1 MKKLKKIMLLAAA
14 LSFLPATAG
23 HAVNANQ
30 YLSADMFK
38 HVLNWIGP
46 GANAGLKLGNSFF
59 SNTADPFCSTAKIS
73 LGFPSD
79 RFNSHGSSVCLKLAD
94 ISSGNGFIAE
104 SFSFNQSRPT
114 LKSIPFDGST
124 VRKIEKYNCG
134 NETDTSGALCYS
146 IKGFSTAGEALEK
159 IIELADEHG
168 NNLDSLQIHDK
179 TVVRVDGYAV
189 VHVRQFSMG
198 AASRFI
204 INPDTAGG
212 VILLVDG
219 HADIS
224 GGSDGHADIS
234 GGSSKCFFSDRNPS
248 NSDLSECAFIY
259 GAYVIAGEKITLT
272 NVAGDFY
279 NRCSGSDCKTLVSQS
294 YRAAG
299 DKEISITPAMARFS
313 APMIKIDDSILGD
326 YTVNWNFSGSETVK
340 YTVTIPTQLVT
351 CEKGEIKITSSAS
364 SAVSINI
371 KLDGVARFADD
382 GSSSKNVSV
391 SSASPQ
397 TLEVVSSK
405 SGNTKVSLGESFECV
420 ASDCS
425 FDFVDS
431 ALRFYKDKAGT
442 VPDSVFYAGK
452 EQQLY
457 VAAVS
462 STTGEQCT
470 FSRLSD
476 DKITLKAHKPG
487 GADSVLVKYS
497 DQNTVVA
504 DKNGKDLI
512 LEYSEDGFY
521 KLPGFTYN
529 DASEFI
535 LSASGKIKVSTDNS
549 TDALQGASDALSGD
563 TRFTA
568 SPYAV
573 YIDLSSEPCQR
584 CHSELGE
591 KYDSGKDVSL
601 NYIPKAWCKE
611 ITEKVVDGA
620 RVVTAD
626 DALAGCPTA
635 DSFAGTGETDPA
647 VYAVPH
653 GQEAGVSSQNYLH
666 TGTLEWKTA
675 GSRNT
680 VNQIDNTGRFD
691 FMIDSF
697 TDPASGLTVHRTVRQ
712 NVDGYFAP
720 WAFAVQFAPGETY
733 AVANACVNNAA
744 GRHSFTYFAQPF
756 PLRMNVVA
764 RTANNLDATLFD
776 EEKYENA
783 AKYFPQFAAFSPLG
797 EKLVDADSVSRLSDC
812 GVSCGSVKPVWKD
825 GKLTF
830 SDYYLK
836 LFPSGTKSSDY
847 GKLPTRDYR
856 GEAPSYNVAAAENA
870 RLSAFTVS
878 LGMQMGVSL
887 NTLTTEHHEMDYA
900 GSYNDPSSIY
910 YSAERKIVH
919 GTDTYLKL
927 FGPLD
932 LRMGRIVLEN
942 ARANPGKTMYLPL
955 KMQYFSQIKS
965 NDEVVSEGDWI
976 DNTDD
981 SCTRLGRQ
989 NFYVSSYLNQSE
1001 ILSNLKN
1008 SGTVKYDDLHSSVL
1022 ELVSERTAEAEARK
1036 EIVAGVEDQYA
1047 VAGNGVMYLRISSP
1061 SLPVMFMVHT
1071 ASVTE
1076 KYSGTVPSHLT
1087 PLRAYETENPLTA
1100 KPVWFGISQESRD
1113 HAFGAFRA
1121 WPGNDRVLYR
1131 INPY

>member
-1 MKKLKKIMLLAAA
+1 MKKLKKIMLFAAV
-14 LSFLPATAG
+14 LSSLPVSVCN
-23 HAVNANQ
+23 AVNANQ
-30 YLSADMFK
+30 YLSADMFANT
-38 HVLNWIGP
+38 LNMIGTDE
-46 GANAGLKLGNSFF
+46 NAGLTSSGSFF
-59 SNTADPFCSTAKIS
+59 SNPDHPDCSTANLS
-73 LGFPSD
+73 VGFPAE
-79 RFNSHGSSVCLKLAD
+79 RVQAGSTYCLKLSD
-94 ISSGNGFIAE
+94 IVSGNSSVAE
-104 SFSFNQSRPT
+104 SFSYSSLHPV
-114 LKSIPFDGST
+114 LSSVPFDGSNIRKT
-124 VRKIEKYNCG
+124 VKYDCG
-134 NETDTSGALCYS
+134 SGTDAECYS
-146 IKGFSTAGEALEK
+146 ISGYPTAAMALAN
-159 IIELADEHG
+159 IIELADEDG
-168 NNLDSLQIHDK
+168 KVLDSLAIPNK
-179 TVVRVDGYAV
+179 RTVRVDGYAV
-189 VHVRQFSMG
+189 IHVRQFSMR
-198 AASRFI
+198 AASRLI
-204 INPDTAGG
+204 SNPEAGG
-212 VILLVDG
+212 VILLVDDF
-219 HADIS
+219 ADIEGNPKKCVFS
-224 GGSDGHADIS
+224 VNDPSKIDMADG
-234 GGSSKCFFSDRNPS
+234 
-248 NSDLSECAFIY
+248 CAFIY
-259 GAYVIAGEKITLT
+259 GAYIMAGGKITADS
-272 NVAGDFY
+272 VAGDFY
-279 NRCSGSDCKTLVSQS
+279 RRCGDGDCRTFVTQS

-299 DKEISITPAMARFS
+299 EQEVSITPAMTRFS
-313 APMIKIDDSILGD
+313 APVIEISNSLIGG
-326 YTVNWNFSGSETVK
+326 YTGNWNFSSSETSN

-351 CEKGEIKITSSAS
+351 CERGEIRITSS
-364 SAVSINI
+364 SAAAVNVDIN
-371 KLDGVARFADD
+371 LDGVARFADD
-382 GSSSKNVSV
+382 GSVSKSVSV
-391 SSASPQ
+391 SSNSPQ
-397 TLEVVSSK
+397 TLEVVSAG
-405 SGNTKVSLGESFECV
+405 SGKTVVSLGEPYVCV
-420 ASDCS
+420 SSDCS
-425 FDFVDS
+425 FEFVDS
-431 ALRFYKDKAGT
+431 ALRFYKKAGT
-442 VPDSVFYAGK
+442 APDSVFTAPDSVFYAGK

-462 STTGEQCT
+462 STTGGQCT
-470 FSRLSD
+470 FSRLSGK
-476 DKITLKAHKPG
+476 KITLKAHKPG
-487 GADSVLVKYS
+487 GAGSVLVKYS
-497 DQNTVVA
+497 DQNTVVV
-504 DKNGKDLI
+504 DKNGRDLI
-512 LEYSEDGFY
+512 LDEYSDGFY
-521 KLPGFTYN
+521 QLPVFTYN
-529 DASEFI
+529 DAGEFI
-535 LSASGKIKVSTDNS
+535 LSASGKIEVSTDNS

-573 YIDLSSEPCQR
+573 YIDLSSGPCQQ
-584 CHSELGE
+584 CHPELGE

-601 NYIPKAWCKE
+601 KYIPKAWCKE

-653 GQEAGVSSQNYLH
+653 VPHGQEPGVSSQNYLH
-666 TGTLEWKTA
+666 TRTLEWKTA

-697 TDPASGLTVHRTVRQ
+697 KDPASGLTVHRTVRQ

-733 AVANACVNNAA
+733 AVANACVNTAT

-756 PLRMNVVA
+756 PLRMKVVA

-776 EEKYENA
+776 EKKYKNA

-812 GVSCGSVKPVWKD
+812 GSEKPVWKD

-836 LFPSGTKSSDY
+836 LLPSGTKSSDY

-887 NTLTTEHHEMDYA
+887 NTLTTKHHEMDYD
-900 GSYNDPSSIY
+900 GSYNEPSSIY
-910 YSAERKIVH
+910 YSAERKIEH

-965 NDEVVSEGDWI
+965 NNEVVSAGEWI

-1022 ELVSERTAEAEARK
+1022 ELVSERTAKAEARK

-1061 SLPVMFMVHT
+1061 SPPSLPVMFMVHT

-1087 PLRAYETENPLTA
+1087 PLSAYETKNPLTA

>member
-1 MKKLKKIMLLAAA
+1 MTNYKKIMLFAAV
-14 LSFLPATAG
+14 LSFLPVSVCN
-23 HAVNANQ
+23 AVN
-30 YLSADMFK
+30 
-38 HVLNWIGP
+38 
-46 GANAGLKLGNSFF
+46 
-59 SNTADPFCSTAKIS
+59 
-73 LGFPSD
+73 
-79 RFNSHGSSVCLKLAD
+79 
-94 ISSGNGFIAE
+94 
-104 SFSFNQSRPT
+104 
-114 LKSIPFDGST
+114 
-124 VRKIEKYNCG
+124 
-134 NETDTSGALCYS
+134 
-146 IKGFSTAGEALEK
+146 
-159 IIELADEHG
+159 
-168 NNLDSLQIHDK
+168 
-179 TVVRVDGYAV
+179 
-189 VHVRQFSMG
+189 
-198 AASRFI
+198 
-204 INPDTAGG
+204 
-212 VILLVDG
+212 
-219 HADIS
+219 
-224 GGSDGHADIS
+224 
-234 GGSSKCFFSDRNPS
+234 
-248 NSDLSECAFIY
+248 
-259 GAYVIAGEKITLT
+259 
-272 NVAGDFY
+272 
-279 NRCSGSDCKTLVSQS
+279 
-294 YRAAG
+294 
-299 DKEISITPAMARFS
+299 
-313 APMIKIDDSILGD
+313 
-326 YTVNWNFSGSETVK
+326 
-340 YTVTIPTQLVT
+340 TVTIPTQLVT
-351 CEKGEIKITSSAS
+351 CERGEIRITSS
-364 SAVSINI
+364 SAAAVKVDIN
-371 KLDGVARFADD
+371 LDGVARFADD
-382 GSSSKNVSV
+382 DSV
-391 SSASPQ
+391 SKSVWVSSNSPQ
-397 TLEVVSSK
+397 TLEVVSAG
-405 SGNTKVSLGESFECV
+405 SGKTVVSLGEPYVCV
-420 ASDCS
+420 SSDCS
-425 FDFVDS
+425 FEFVDS
-431 ALRFYKDKAGT
+431 ALRFYKDKDGT
-442 VPDSVFYAGK
+442 APDSVFYAGK

-462 STTGEQCT
+462 STTGGQCT

-487 GADSVLVKYS
+487 GASVLVKYS

-512 LEYSEDGFY
+512 LEYEDGFY
-521 KLPGFTYN
+521 RLPVFTYN
-529 DASEFI
+529 DAGEFI
-535 LSASGKIKVSTDNS
+535 LSASGKIEVSTDNS

-573 YIDLSSEPCQR
+573 YIDLISSEPCQR

-591 KYDSGKDVSL
+591 KYDSGMNVSL
-601 NYIPKAWCKE
+601 KYIPKAWCKE
-611 ITEKVVDGA
+611 ITEKDVDGA
-620 RVVTAD
+620 MVVTAD

-653 GQEAGVSSQNYLH
+653 CQEPCVSSQNYLH

-712 NVDGYFAP
+712 NIDGYFAP

-812 GVSCGSVKPVWKD
+812 GDSCGSVKPVWKD

-836 LFPSGTKSSDY
+836 LLPSGTKSSDY

-878 LGMQMGVSL
+878 LGMQMGVSP
-887 NTLTTEHHEMDYA
+887 TELDYD

-965 NDEVVSEGDWI
+965 NNEVVSAGEWI

-1008 SGTVKYDDLHSSVL
+1008 SGTVKYDKYDDLHSSVA
-1022 ELVSERTAEAEARK
+1022 LVSERTAEAEARK
-1036 EIVAGVEDQYA
+1036 EIIAGVEDQYA
-1047 VAGNGVMYLRISSP
+1047 VAVNGVMYLRISSP

-1076 KYSGTVPSHLT
+1076 NYSGTVPSHLT

>member
-1 MKKLKKIMLLAAA
+1 MTNYKKIMLFAAV
-14 LSFLPATAG
+14 LSFLPVSVCN
-23 HAVNANQ
+23 AVN
-30 YLSADMFK
+30 
-38 HVLNWIGP
+38 
-46 GANAGLKLGNSFF
+46 
-59 SNTADPFCSTAKIS
+59 
-73 LGFPSD
+73 
-79 RFNSHGSSVCLKLAD
+79 
-94 ISSGNGFIAE
+94 
-104 SFSFNQSRPT
+104 
-114 LKSIPFDGST
+114 
-124 VRKIEKYNCG
+124 
-134 NETDTSGALCYS
+134 
-146 IKGFSTAGEALEK
+146 
-159 IIELADEHG
+159 
-168 NNLDSLQIHDK
+168 
-179 TVVRVDGYAV
+179 
-189 VHVRQFSMG
+189 
-198 AASRFI
+198 
-204 INPDTAGG
+204 
-212 VILLVDG
+212 
-219 HADIS
+219 
-224 GGSDGHADIS
+224 
-234 GGSSKCFFSDRNPS
+234 
-248 NSDLSECAFIY
+248 
-259 GAYVIAGEKITLT
+259 
-272 NVAGDFY
+272 
-279 NRCSGSDCKTLVSQS
+279 
-294 YRAAG
+294 
-299 DKEISITPAMARFS
+299 
-313 APMIKIDDSILGD
+313 
-326 YTVNWNFSGSETVK
+326 
-340 YTVTIPTQLVT
+340 TVTIPTQLVT
-351 CEKGEIKITSSAS
+351 CERGEI
-364 SAVSINI
+364 
-371 KLDGVARFADD
+371 R
-382 GSSSKNVSV
+382 
-391 SSASPQ
+391 
-397 TLEVVSSK
+397 
-405 SGNTKVSLGESFECV
+405 
-420 ASDCS
+420 
-425 FDFVDS
+425 
-431 ALRFYKDKAGT
+431 LRFYKDKAGT
-442 VPDSVFYAGK
+442 APDSVFYAGK

-462 STTGEQCT
+462 STTGGQCT

-476 DKITLKAHKPG
+476 DKITLKAHKPGGADTG

-512 LEYSEDGFY
+512 LEYDDGFY
-521 KLPGFTYN
+521 RLPGFTYN
-529 DASEFI
+529 DAGEFI

-573 YIDLSSEPCQR
+573 YIDLISSEPCLQ

-591 KYDSGKDVSL
+591 KYVSGKDVSL

-611 ITEKVVDGA
+611 ITEKGVDRA
-620 RVVTAD
+620 SVVTAD

-635 DSFAGTGETDPA
+635 GSFAGTGETDLA

-653 GQEAGVSSQNYLH
+653 GQEPGVSSQNYLH

-675 GSRNT
+675 GIRKT

-756 PLRMNVVA
+756 PLRMKVVA

-776 EEKYENA
+776 EKKYENA

-812 GVSCGSVKPVWKD
+812 GSEKPVWKD

-856 GEAPSYNVAAAENA
+856 GEAPSYNVAAAENS

-887 NTLTTEHHEMDYA
+887 PLTTEHHEMDYA

-965 NDEVVSEGDWI
+965 NDDVVSKGEWI

-1022 ELVSERTAEAEARK
+1022 ELVSERTAKAEARK

-1047 VAGNGVMYLRISSP
+1047 VAGNGVMYLRISSPSP

-1087 PLRAYETENPLTA
+1087 PLRAYETKNPLTA
-1100 KPVWFGISQESRD
+1100 KPEWFGISQESRD

>member
-1 MKKLKKIMLLAAA
+1 MKKLKKIMLFAAV
-14 LSFLPATAG
+14 LSSLPVSVCN
-23 HAVNANQ
+23 AVN
-30 YLSADMFK
+30 
-38 HVLNWIGP
+38 
-46 GANAGLKLGNSFF
+46 
-59 SNTADPFCSTAKIS
+59 
-73 LGFPSD
+73 
-79 RFNSHGSSVCLKLAD
+79 
-94 ISSGNGFIAE
+94 
-104 SFSFNQSRPT
+104 
-114 LKSIPFDGST
+114 
-124 VRKIEKYNCG
+124 
-134 NETDTSGALCYS
+134 
-146 IKGFSTAGEALEK
+146 
-159 IIELADEHG
+159 
-168 NNLDSLQIHDK
+168 
-179 TVVRVDGYAV
+179 
-189 VHVRQFSMG
+189 
-198 AASRFI
+198 
-204 INPDTAGG
+204 
-212 VILLVDG
+212 
-219 HADIS
+219 
-224 GGSDGHADIS
+224 
-234 GGSSKCFFSDRNPS
+234 
-248 NSDLSECAFIY
+248 
-259 GAYVIAGEKITLT
+259 
-272 NVAGDFY
+272 
-279 NRCSGSDCKTLVSQS
+279 
-294 YRAAG
+294 
-299 DKEISITPAMARFS
+299 
-313 APMIKIDDSILGD
+313 
-326 YTVNWNFSGSETVK
+326 
-340 YTVTIPTQLVT
+340 TVTIPTQLVT
-351 CEKGEIKITSSAS
+351 CERGEI
-364 SAVSINI
+364 
-371 KLDGVARFADD
+371 R
-382 GSSSKNVSV
+382 
-391 SSASPQ
+391 
-397 TLEVVSSK
+397 
-405 SGNTKVSLGESFECV
+405 
-420 ASDCS
+420 
-425 FDFVDS
+425 
-431 ALRFYKDKAGT
+431 LRFYKDKAGT
-442 VPDSVFYAGK
+442 APESVFYAGK

-462 STTGEQCT
+462 STTGGQCT

-487 GADSVLVKYS
+487 GADSVLLVKYS

-512 LEYSEDGFY
+512 LEYEDGFY
-521 KLPGFTYN
+521 RLPGFTYN
-529 DASEFI
+529 DAGEFI

-611 ITEKVVDGA
+611 ITEKVVDRA
-620 RVVTAD
+620 TVVTAD

-653 GQEAGVSSQNYLH
+653 GQEPGVLSQNYLH

-697 TDPASGLTVHRTVRQ
+697 IDPASGLTVHRTVRQ

-776 EEKYENA
+776 NDKYENA

-812 GVSCGSVKPVWKD
+812 GSEKPVWKD

-856 GEAPSYNVAAAENA
+856 GEAPSYNVAAAENS

-878 LGMQMGVSL
+878 LGMQMGVS
-887 NTLTTEHHEMDYA
+887 TTEHHEMDYD

-965 NDEVVSEGDWI
+965 NNEVVSAGEWI

-1022 ELVSERTAEAEARK
+1022 ELVSERTAEAKARK
-1036 EIVAGVEDQYA
+1036 EIVERVEDQYA
-1047 VAGNGVMYLRISSP
+1047 VASNGVMYLRISSP

-1087 PLRAYETENPLTA
+1087 PLSAYETKNPLTA

>member
-1 MKKLKKIMLLAAA
+1 MKKLKKIMLFGAV
-14 LSFLPATAG
+14 LSSLPVSVCN
-23 HAVNANQ
+23 AVNANQ
-30 YLSADMFK
+30 YLSADMFANT
-38 HVLNWIGP
+38 LNMIGT
-46 GANAGLKLGNSFF
+46 GANAGLTSSGSFF
-59 SNTADPFCSTAKIS
+59 SNPGVPDCSTANLS
-73 LGFPSD
+73 VGFPAE
-79 RFNSHGSSVCLKLAD
+79 RVQAGSTYCLKLSD
-94 ISSGNGFIAE
+94 IVSGNSSAAE
-104 SFSFNQSRPT
+104 SFSYSSLHPV
-114 LKSIPFDGST
+114 LSSVPFDGSNIRKT
-124 VRKIEKYNCG
+124 VKYDCG
-134 NETDTSGALCYS
+134 SGTDAECYS
-146 IKGFSTAGEALEK
+146 ISGYPTAAMALAN
-159 IIELADEHG
+159 IIELADEDG
-168 NNLDSLQIHDK
+168 KVLDSLAIPNGS
-179 TVVRVDGYAV
+179 TVRVDGYAV
-189 VHVRQFSMG
+189 IHVRQFSMR
-198 AASRFI
+198 AASRLI
-204 INPDTAGG
+204 SNPDRAGG
-212 VILLVDG
+212 VILLVDDF
-219 HADIS
+219 ADIEGNKDKCVFS
-224 GGSDGHADIS
+224 VNDPSKIDMADG
-234 GGSSKCFFSDRNPS
+234 
-248 NSDLSECAFIY
+248 CAFIY
-259 GAYVIAGEKITLT
+259 GAYILAGRKITAK

-279 NRCSGSDCKTLVSQS
+279 RRCGDGDCRTFVTQS

-299 DKEISITPAMARFS
+299 EQEVSITPAMTRFS
-313 APMIKIDDSILGD
+313 APVIEISNSLTGG
-326 YTVNWNFSGSETVK
+326 YTGNWNFSGSETVK

-351 CEKGEIKITSSAS
+351 CERGEIRITSS
-364 SAVSINI
+364 SAATVNVDIN
-371 KLDGVARFADD
+371 LDGVARFADD
-382 GSSSKNVSV
+382 GSVSKSVSV
-391 SSASPQ
+391 SSNSPQ
-397 TLEVVSSK
+397 TLEVVSAG
-405 SGNTKVSLGESFECV
+405 SGKTVVSLGEPYVCV
-420 ASDCS
+420 SSDCS
-425 FDFVDS
+425 FEFVDS
-431 ALRFYKDKAGT
+431 ALRFYKDKDGT
-442 VPDSVFYAGK
+442 APDSVFYAGK

-462 STTGEQCT
+462 STTGGQCT
-470 FSRLSD
+470 FSKLSGN
-476 DKITLKAHKPG
+476 KITLKAHKPG

-504 DKNGKDLI
+504 DKNGRDLI
-512 LEYSEDGFY
+512 LDYSDDGFY
-521 KLPGFTYN
+521 QLPVFTYN
-529 DASEFI
+529 DAGEFI
-535 LSASGKIKVSTDNS
+535 LSASGKIEVSTDNS

-573 YIDLSSEPCQR
+573 YIDLSSGPCQQ

-591 KYDSGKDVSL
+591 KYDSGTDVSL
-601 NYIPKAWCKE
+601 SYIPKAWCKE
-611 ITEKVVDGA
+611 ITEKDVDGA
-620 RVVTAD
+620 GVVTAD

-653 GQEAGVSSQNYLH
+653 GQEPGVPSQNYLH

-697 TDPASGLTVHRTVRQ
+697 IDPASGLTVHRTVRQ

-756 PLRMNVVA
+756 PLRMKVVA

-812 GVSCGSVKPVWKD
+812 GDSCGSVKPVWKD

-847 GKLPTRDYR
+847 GNLPTRDYR
-856 GEAPSYNVAAAENA
+856 GEAPSYNVAAAENS

-887 NTLTTEHHEMDYA
+887 PLTTEHHEMDYD

-965 NDEVVSEGDWI
+965 NDEVVSEGEWI

-1076 KYSGTVPSHLT
+1076 NYSGTVPSHLT

>member
-1 MKKLKKIMLLAAA
+1 MKKLKKIMLFAAV
-14 LSFLPATAG
+14 LSFLPVSVCN
-23 HAVNANQ
+23 AVN
-30 YLSADMFK
+30 
-38 HVLNWIGP
+38 
-46 GANAGLKLGNSFF
+46 
-59 SNTADPFCSTAKIS
+59 
-73 LGFPSD
+73 
-79 RFNSHGSSVCLKLAD
+79 
-94 ISSGNGFIAE
+94 
-104 SFSFNQSRPT
+104 
-114 LKSIPFDGST
+114 
-124 VRKIEKYNCG
+124 
-134 NETDTSGALCYS
+134 
-146 IKGFSTAGEALEK
+146 
-159 IIELADEHG
+159 
-168 NNLDSLQIHDK
+168 
-179 TVVRVDGYAV
+179 
-189 VHVRQFSMG
+189 
-198 AASRFI
+198 
-204 INPDTAGG
+204 
-212 VILLVDG
+212 
-219 HADIS
+219 
-224 GGSDGHADIS
+224 
-234 GGSSKCFFSDRNPS
+234 
-248 NSDLSECAFIY
+248 
-259 GAYVIAGEKITLT
+259 
-272 NVAGDFY
+272 
-279 NRCSGSDCKTLVSQS
+279 
-294 YRAAG
+294 
-299 DKEISITPAMARFS
+299 
-313 APMIKIDDSILGD
+313 
-326 YTVNWNFSGSETVK
+326 
-340 YTVTIPTQLVT
+340 TVTIPTQLVT
-351 CEKGEIKITSSAS
+351 CERGEI
-364 SAVSINI
+364 
-371 KLDGVARFADD
+371 R
-382 GSSSKNVSV
+382 
-391 SSASPQ
+391 
-397 TLEVVSSK
+397 
-405 SGNTKVSLGESFECV
+405 
-420 ASDCS
+420 
-425 FDFVDS
+425 
-431 ALRFYKDKAGT
+431 LRFYKDKAGT
-442 VPDSVFYAGK
+442 APDSVFYAGK

-462 STTGEQCT
+462 STTGGQCT

-504 DKNGKDLI
+504 DKYGKELI
-512 LEYSEDGFY
+512 LEYEDGFY
-521 KLPGFTYN
+521 RLPVFTYN
-529 DASEFI
+529 DAGEFI

-584 CHSELGE
+584 WRCHSELGE
-591 KYDSGKDVSL
+591 KYVSGKDVSL

-611 ITEKVVDGA
+611 ITEKDVDGA
-620 RVVTAD
+620 SVVTAD

-653 GQEAGVSSQNYLH
+653 VPHGQEPGVSSQNYLH
-666 TGTLEWKTA
+666 TRTLEWKTA

-697 TDPASGLTVHRTVRQ
+697 IDPASGLTVHRTVRQ
-712 NVDGYFAP
+712 NIDGYFAP

-776 EEKYENA
+776 KDKYENA

-812 GVSCGSVKPVWKD
+812 GDSCGSVKPVWKD

-847 GKLPTRDYR
+847 GNLPTRDYR
-856 GEAPSYNVAAAENA
+856 GEAPSYNVAAAENS

-887 NTLTTEHHEMDYA
+887 PLTTEHHEMDYD

-965 NDEVVSEGDWI
+965 NDDVVSEGEWI

-1036 EIVAGVEDQYA
+1036 EIIAGVEDQYA
-1047 VAGNGVMYLRISSP
+1047 VASNGVMYLRISSPSP

-1087 PLRAYETENPLTA
+1087 PLSAYETKNPLTA

>member
-1 MKKLKKIMLLAAA
+1 MTNYKKIMLFAAV
-14 LSFLPATAG
+14 LSSLPVSVCN
-23 HAVNANQ
+23 AVNANQ
-30 YLSADMFK
+30 YLSADMFANT
-38 HVLNWIGP
+38 LNMIGTDE
-46 GANAGLKLGNSFF
+46 NAGLTSSGSFF
-59 SNTADPFCSTAKIS
+59 SNPVVPDCSTANLS
-73 LGFPSD
+73 VGFPAE
-79 RFNSHGSSVCLKLAD
+79 RVQAGSNYCLKLSD
-94 ISSGNGFIAE
+94 IVSGNSSVAE
-104 SFSFNQSRPT
+104 SFSYSSLHPV
-114 LKSIPFDGST
+114 LSSVPFDGSNIRKT
-124 VRKIEKYNCG
+124 VKYDCG
-134 NETDTSGALCYS
+134 SGTDAECYS
-146 IKGFSTAGEALEK
+146 ISGYPTAAMALAN
-159 IIELADEHG
+159 IIELADEDG
-168 NNLDSLQIHDK
+168 KVPGSLAIPNGS
-179 TVVRVDGYAV
+179 TVRVDGYAV
-189 VHVRQFSMG
+189 IHVRQFSMR
-198 AASRFI
+198 AASRLI
-204 INPDTAGG
+204 SNPDRAGG
-212 VILLVDG
+212 VILLVDDF
-219 HADIS
+219 ADIEGNPEKCVFS
-224 GGSDGHADIS
+224 VNDPSKIDMADG
-234 GGSSKCFFSDRNPS
+234 
-248 NSDLSECAFIY
+248 CAFIY
-259 GAYVIAGEKITLT
+259 GAYILAGGKITADS
-272 NVAGDFY
+272 VVGDFY
-279 NRCSGSDCKTLVSQS
+279 RRCGDGDCRTFVTQS

-299 DKEISITPAMARFS
+299 EQEVSITPAMTRFS
-313 APMIKIDDSILGD
+313 APVIEISNSLIGG
-326 YTVNWNFSGSETVK
+326 YTGNWNFSSSETSN

-351 CEKGEIKITSSAS
+351 CERGEIRITSS
-364 SAVSINI
+364 SAAAVNVDIN
-371 KLDGVARFADD
+371 LDGVARFADD
-382 GSSSKNVSV
+382 GSVSKSVSV
-391 SSASPQ
+391 SSNSPQ
-397 TLEVVSSK
+397 TLEVVSAG
-405 SGNTKVSLGESFECV
+405 SGKTVVSLGEPYVCV
-420 ASDCS
+420 SSDCS
-425 FDFVDS
+425 FEFVDS
-431 ALRFYKDKAGT
+431 ALRFYKDNAGT
-442 VPDSVFYAGK
+442 APDSVFYAGK

-462 STTGEQCT
+462 STTGGQCT
-470 FSRLSD
+470 FSRLSG

-504 DKNGKDLI
+504 DKNGRDLI
-512 LEYSEDGFY
+512 LDYSDDGFY
-521 KLPGFTYN
+521 QLPVFTYN
-529 DASEFI
+529 DAGEFI
-535 LSASGKIKVSTDNS
+535 LSASGKIEVSTDNS

-573 YIDLSSEPCQR
+573 YIDLSSEPCLR

-591 KYDSGKDVSL
+591 KYDSGTDVSL

-620 RVVTAD
+620 WVVTADDALVVTAD

-635 DSFAGTGETDPA
+635 GSFAGTGETDPA

-653 GQEAGVSSQNYLH
+653 GQEPGVSSQNYLH

-675 GSRNT
+675 GSRYT

-697 TDPASGLTVHRTVRQ
+697 IDPASGLTVHRTVRQ

-756 PLRMNVVA
+756 PLRMKVVA

-776 EEKYENA
+776 VEKYENA
-783 AKYFPQFAAFSPLG
+783 AKYFPQFAAFSSLG

-812 GVSCGSVKPVWKD
+812 GSEKPVWKD

-847 GKLPTRDYR
+847 GNLPTRDYR
-856 GEAPSYNVAAAENA
+856 GEAPSYNVAAAENS

-887 NTLTTEHHEMDYA
+887 PLTTKHHEMDYA

-910 YSAERKIVH
+910 YSAEREIVH

-965 NDEVVSEGDWI
+965 NDDVVSEGEWI

-1022 ELVSERTAEAEARK
+1022 ELVSERTAEAKARK
-1036 EIVAGVEDQYA
+1036 EIVEGVEDQYA

-1087 PLRAYETENPLTA
+1087 PLRAYETKNPLTA
-1100 KPVWFGISQESRD
+1100 KPEWFGISQESRD

>member
-1 MKKLKKIMLLAAA
+1 M
-14 LSFLPATAG
+14 
-23 HAVNANQ
+23 
-30 YLSADMFK
+30 
-38 HVLNWIGP
+38 
-46 GANAGLKLGNSFF
+46 
-59 SNTADPFCSTAKIS
+59 
-73 LGFPSD
+73 
-79 RFNSHGSSVCLKLAD
+79 
-94 ISSGNGFIAE
+94 
-104 SFSFNQSRPT
+104 
-114 LKSIPFDGST
+114 
-124 VRKIEKYNCG
+124 
-134 NETDTSGALCYS
+134 
-146 IKGFSTAGEALEK
+146 
-159 IIELADEHG
+159 
-168 NNLDSLQIHDK
+168 
-179 TVVRVDGYAV
+179 
-189 VHVRQFSMG
+189 
-198 AASRFI
+198 
-204 INPDTAGG
+204 
-212 VILLVDG
+212 ILLVDG
-219 HADIS
+219 DADIL
-224 GGSDGHADIS
+224 GGP
-234 GGSSKCFFSDRNPS
+234 SKNCFFSDSNPS

-259 GAYVIAGEKITLT
+259 GAYVIAGGKITLT

-279 NRCSGSDCKTLVSQS
+279 NRCSGSDCKTRVSQS

-313 APMIKIDDSILGD
+313 APMIKIDNSLLGD

-371 KLDGVARFADD
+371 KQDGVARFADD

-431 ALRFYKDKAGT
+431 ALRFYKDKDGT
-442 VPDSVFYAGK
+442 APDSVFYAGK

-462 STTGEQCT
+462 STTGGQCT

-504 DKNGKDLI
+504 DKNGRDLI
-512 LEYSEDGFY
+512 LDYSDDGFY
-521 KLPGFTYN
+521 QLPVFTYN
-529 DASEFI
+529 DAGEFI
-535 LSASGKIKVSTDNS
+535 LSASGKIEVSTDNS

-573 YIDLSSEPCQR
+573 YIDLISSEPCQR

-591 KYDSGKDVSL
+591 KYDSGMNVSL
-601 NYIPKAWCKE
+601 KYFPKAWCKE

-620 RVVTAD
+620 RVVVTAD
-626 DALAGCPTA
+626 DALARCPTA

-647 VYAVPH
+647 VYAVLH
-653 GQEAGVSSQNYLH
+653 DQEPGVPSQNYLH

-675 GSRNT
+675 GIRET

-712 NVDGYFAP
+712 NIDGYFAP

-776 EEKYENA
+776 EDKYKNA

-812 GVSCGSVKPVWKD
+812 GDSCGSVKPVWKD

-847 GKLPTRDYR
+847 GNLPTRDYR
-856 GEAPSYNVAAAENA
+856 GEAPSYNVAAAENS

-878 LGMQMGVSL
+878 LGMQMGVSP
-887 NTLTTEHHEMDYA
+887 TELDYD

-965 NDEVVSEGDWI
+965 NNEVVSAGEWI

-1036 EIVAGVEDQYA
+1036 EFVAGVEDQYA
-1047 VAGNGVMYLRISSP
+1047 VAGNGVMYLRISSPSP

>member
-1 MKKLKKIMLLAAA
+1 MKKLKKIMLFAAV
-14 LSFLPATAG
+14 LSFLPVSVCN
-23 HAVNANQ
+23 AVN
-30 YLSADMFK
+30 
-38 HVLNWIGP
+38 
-46 GANAGLKLGNSFF
+46 
-59 SNTADPFCSTAKIS
+59 
-73 LGFPSD
+73 
-79 RFNSHGSSVCLKLAD
+79 
-94 ISSGNGFIAE
+94 
-104 SFSFNQSRPT
+104 
-114 LKSIPFDGST
+114 
-124 VRKIEKYNCG
+124 
-134 NETDTSGALCYS
+134 
-146 IKGFSTAGEALEK
+146 
-159 IIELADEHG
+159 
-168 NNLDSLQIHDK
+168 
-179 TVVRVDGYAV
+179 
-189 VHVRQFSMG
+189 
-198 AASRFI
+198 
-204 INPDTAGG
+204 
-212 VILLVDG
+212 
-219 HADIS
+219 
-224 GGSDGHADIS
+224 
-234 GGSSKCFFSDRNPS
+234 
-248 NSDLSECAFIY
+248 
-259 GAYVIAGEKITLT
+259 
-272 NVAGDFY
+272 
-279 NRCSGSDCKTLVSQS
+279 
-294 YRAAG
+294 
-299 DKEISITPAMARFS
+299 
-313 APMIKIDDSILGD
+313 
-326 YTVNWNFSGSETVK
+326 
-340 YTVTIPTQLVT
+340 TVTIPTQLVT
-351 CEKGEIKITSSAS
+351 CERGEIRITSS
-364 SAVSINI
+364 SAAAVNVDIN
-371 KLDGVARFADD
+371 LDGVARFADD
-382 GSSSKNVSV
+382 GSVSKSVSV
-391 SSASPQ
+391 SSNSPQ
-397 TLEVVSSK
+397 TLEVVSAG
-405 SGNTKVSLGESFECV
+405 SGKTVVSLGEPYVCV
-420 ASDCS
+420 SSDCS
-425 FDFVDS
+425 FEFVDS
-431 ALRFYKDKAGT
+431 ALRFYKKAGT
-442 VPDSVFYAGK
+442 APDSVFTAPDSVFYAGK

-462 STTGEQCT
+462 STTGGQCT
-470 FSRLSD
+470 FSRLSGK
-476 DKITLKAHKPG
+476 KITLKAHKPG
-487 GADSVLVKYS
+487 GAGSVLVKYS
-497 DQNTVVA
+497 DQNTVVV
-504 DKNGKDLI
+504 DKNGRDLI
-512 LEYSEDGFY
+512 LDEYSDGFY
-521 KLPGFTYN
+521 QLPVFTYN
-529 DASEFI
+529 DAGEFI
-535 LSASGKIKVSTDNS
+535 LSASGKIEVSTDNS

-573 YIDLSSEPCQR
+573 YIDLSSGPCQQ
-584 CHSELGE
+584 CHPELGE

-601 NYIPKAWCKE
+601 KYIPKAWCKE

-653 GQEAGVSSQNYLH
+653 VPHGQEPGVSSQNYLH
-666 TGTLEWKTA
+666 TRTLEWKTA

-712 NVDGYFAP
+712 NIDGYFAP

-776 EEKYENA
+776 EKKYENA

-797 EKLVDADSVSRLSDC
+797 EKLVDADSVSRLSD
-812 GVSCGSVKPVWKD
+812 CGSVKPVWKD

-856 GEAPSYNVAAAENA
+856 GEAPSYNVAAAENS

-887 NTLTTEHHEMDYA
+887 PLTTEHHEMDYD

-965 NDEVVSEGDWI
+965 NDEVVSEGEWI

-1022 ELVSERTAEAEARK
+1022 ALVSERTAEAEARK

-1047 VAGNGVMYLRISSP
+1047 VAVNGVMYLRISSP

-1087 PLRAYETENPLTA
+1087 PLRAYETKNPLTA
-1100 KPVWFGISQESRD
+1100 KPEWFGISQESRD

>member
-1 MKKLKKIMLLAAA
+1 MTNYKKIMLFAAV
-14 LSFLPATAG
+14 LSSLPVSVCN
-23 HAVNANQ
+23 AVNANQ
-30 YLSADMFK
+30 YLSADMFANT
-38 HVLNWIGP
+38 LNMIGTDE
-46 GANAGLKLGNSFF
+46 NAGLTSSGSFF
-59 SNTADPFCSTAKIS
+59 SNPRDTDCSTANLS
-73 LGFPSD
+73 VGFPVERVQADSTY
-79 RFNSHGSSVCLKLAD
+79 CLKLSD
-94 ISSGNGFIAE
+94 IVSGNSSAAE
-104 SFSFNQSRPT
+104 LFSYSSLHPV
-114 LKSIPFDGST
+114 LSSVPFDGSNIRKT
-124 VRKIEKYNCG
+124 VKYDCG
-134 NETDTSGALCYS
+134 SGTGAECYS
-146 IKGFSTAGEALEK
+146 ISGYPTAAMALAN
-159 IIELADEHG
+159 IIELADEDG
-168 NNLDSLQIHDK
+168 NVLDSLAIPNGS
-179 TVVRVDGYAV
+179 TVRVDGYAV
-189 VHVRQFSMG
+189 IHVRQFSMR
-198 AASRFI
+198 AASRLI
-204 INPDTAGG
+204 SNPDRAGG
-212 VILLVDG
+212 VILLVDDF
-219 HADIS
+219 ADIEGNKDECVFS
-224 GGSDGHADIS
+224 VNDPSKINMADG
-234 GGSSKCFFSDRNPS
+234 
-248 NSDLSECAFIY
+248 CAFIY
-259 GAYVIAGEKITLT
+259 GAYILAGGNITAK

-279 NRCSGSDCKTLVSQS
+279 RRCGDGDCRTFVTQS

-299 DKEISITPAMARFS
+299 EQEVSITPAMTRFS
-313 APMIKIDDSILGD
+313 APVIEISNSLIGG
-326 YTVNWNFSGSETVK
+326 YTGNWNFSSSETSN

-351 CEKGEIKITSSAS
+351 CERGEIRITSS
-364 SAVSINI
+364 SAAAVNVDIN
-371 KLDGVARFADD
+371 LDGVARFADD
-382 GSSSKNVSV
+382 GSVSKSVSV
-391 SSASPQ
+391 SSNSPQ
-397 TLEVVSSK
+397 TLEVVSAG
-405 SGNTKVSLGESFECV
+405 SGKTVVSLGEPYVCV
-420 ASDCS
+420 SSDCS
-425 FDFVDS
+425 FEFVDS

-442 VPDSVFYAGK
+442 APDSVFYAGK

-462 STTGEQCT
+462 STTSGQCT
-470 FSRLSD
+470 FSRLSG

-487 GADSVLVKYS
+487 GADSVLVTYS

-504 DKNGKDLI
+504 DKDGRDLI
-512 LEYSEDGFY
+512 LEYSDDGFY
-521 KLPGFTYN
+521 RLPGFTYN
-529 DASEFI
+529 DAGEFI

-601 NYIPKAWCKE
+601 KYIPKAWCKG

-653 GQEAGVSSQNYLH
+653 GQEPGVSSQNYLH

-680 VNQIDNTGRFD
+680 VNQIDNTGIFD

-812 GVSCGSVKPVWKD
+812 GSKKPVWKD

-856 GEAPSYNVAAAENA
+856 GEAPSYNVAAAENS

-1022 ELVSERTAEAEARK
+1022 ELVSERTAEAEAKK

-1131 INPY
+1131 INQY

>member
-1 MKKLKKIMLLAAA
+1 MTNYKKIMLFAAV
-14 LSFLPATAG
+14 LSFLPVSVCN
-23 HAVNANQ
+23 AVN
-30 YLSADMFK
+30 
-38 HVLNWIGP
+38 
-46 GANAGLKLGNSFF
+46 
-59 SNTADPFCSTAKIS
+59 
-73 LGFPSD
+73 
-79 RFNSHGSSVCLKLAD
+79 
-94 ISSGNGFIAE
+94 
-104 SFSFNQSRPT
+104 
-114 LKSIPFDGST
+114 
-124 VRKIEKYNCG
+124 
-134 NETDTSGALCYS
+134 
-146 IKGFSTAGEALEK
+146 
-159 IIELADEHG
+159 
-168 NNLDSLQIHDK
+168 
-179 TVVRVDGYAV
+179 
-189 VHVRQFSMG
+189 
-198 AASRFI
+198 
-204 INPDTAGG
+204 
-212 VILLVDG
+212 
-219 HADIS
+219 
-224 GGSDGHADIS
+224 
-234 GGSSKCFFSDRNPS
+234 
-248 NSDLSECAFIY
+248 
-259 GAYVIAGEKITLT
+259 
-272 NVAGDFY
+272 
-279 NRCSGSDCKTLVSQS
+279 
-294 YRAAG
+294 
-299 DKEISITPAMARFS
+299 
-313 APMIKIDDSILGD
+313 
-326 YTVNWNFSGSETVK
+326 
-340 YTVTIPTQLVT
+340 TVTIPTQLVT
-351 CEKGEIKITSSAS
+351 CERGEI
-364 SAVSINI
+364 
-371 KLDGVARFADD
+371 R
-382 GSSSKNVSV
+382 
-391 SSASPQ
+391 
-397 TLEVVSSK
+397 
-405 SGNTKVSLGESFECV
+405 
-420 ASDCS
+420 
-425 FDFVDS
+425 
-431 ALRFYKDKAGT
+431 LRFYKDKAGT
-442 VPDSVFYAGK
+442 APDSVFYAGK

-462 STTGEQCT
+462 STTGGQCT

-476 DKITLKAHKPG
+476 DKITLKAHKPD

-504 DKNGKDLI
+504 DKNGNQNTVVADKNGKELI
-512 LEYSEDGFY
+512 LEYEDGFY
-521 KLPGFTYN
+521 RLPVFTYN
-529 DASEFI
+529 DAGEFI

-573 YIDLSSEPCQR
+573 YIDLSSGPCQR

-591 KYDSGKDVSL
+591 KYDSGMNVSL

-611 ITEKVVDGA
+611 ITEKDVDGA
-620 RVVTAD
+620 SVVTAD

-635 DSFAGTGETDPA
+635 KSFAGTGETDPA

-653 GQEAGVSSQNYLH
+653 CQEPCVSSQNYLH

-675 GSRNT
+675 GIRET

-697 TDPASGLTVHRTVRQ
+697 KDPASGLTVHRTVRQ
-712 NVDGYFAP
+712 NIDGYFAP

-856 GEAPSYNVAAAENA
+856 GEAPSYNVAAAENS

-887 NTLTTEHHEMDYA
+887 PLTTKHHEMDYD

-965 NDEVVSEGDWI
+965 NNEVVSEGEWI

-1008 SGTVKYDDLHSSVL
+1008 SGTVKYDDLHSSEL
-1022 ELVSERTAEAEARK
+1022 ELVSERTAKAEARK
-1036 EIVAGVEDQYA
+1036 EIVEGVEDQYDQYA
-1047 VAGNGVMYLRISSP
+1047 VASNGVMYLRISSPSP

-1087 PLRAYETENPLTA
+1087 PLRAYETKNPLTA
-1100 KPVWFGISQESRD
+1100 KPEWFGISQESRD

>member
-1 MKKLKKIMLLAAA
+1 MKKLKKIMLFGAV
-14 LSFLPATAG
+14 LSSLPVSVCN
-23 HAVNANQ
+23 AVNANQ
-30 YLSADMFK
+30 YLSADMFANT
-38 HVLNWIGP
+38 LNMIGT
-46 GANAGLKLGNSFF
+46 GANAGLTSSGSFF
-59 SNTADPFCSTAKIS
+59 SNPDDPDCLTAKLS
-73 LGFPSD
+73 VGFPAE
-79 RFNSHGSSVCLKLAD
+79 RVQAGSTYCLKLSD
-94 ISSGNGFIAE
+94 IVSGNSSAAE
-104 SFSFNQSRPT
+104 SFSYSSLHPV
-114 LKSIPFDGST
+114 LSSVPFDGSNIRKT
-124 VRKIEKYNCG
+124 VKYDCG
-134 NETDTSGALCYS
+134 SGTDAECYS
-146 IKGFSTAGEALEK
+146 ISGYPTAAMALAN
-159 IIELADEHG
+159 IIELADEDG
-168 NNLDSLQIHDK
+168 KVLDSLAIPNK
-179 TVVRVDGYAV
+179 RTVRVDGYAV
-189 VHVRQFSMG
+189 IHVRQFSMR
-198 AASRFI
+198 AASRLI
-204 INPDTAGG
+204 SNPDRAGG
-212 VILLVDG
+212 VILLVDDF
-219 HADIS
+219 ADIEGNNDIEGNKDKCVFS
-224 GGSDGHADIS
+224 VNDPSKIDMADG
-234 GGSSKCFFSDRNPS
+234 
-248 NSDLSECAFIY
+248 CAFIY
-259 GAYVIAGEKITLT
+259 GAYILAGGKITAK

-279 NRCSGSDCKTLVSQS
+279 RRCGDGDCRTFVTQS

-299 DKEISITPAMARFS
+299 EQEVSITPAMTRFS
-313 APMIKIDDSILGD
+313 APVIEISNSLIGG
-326 YTVNWNFSGSETVK
+326 YTGNWNFSSSETSN

-351 CEKGEIKITSSAS
+351 CERGEIRITSS
-364 SAVSINI
+364 SAAAVNVDIN
-371 KLDGVARFADD
+371 LDGVARFADD
-382 GSSSKNVSV
+382 GSVSKSVSV
-391 SSASPQ
+391 SSNSPQ
-397 TLEVVSSK
+397 TLEVVSAG
-405 SGNTKVSLGESFECV
+405 SGKTVVSLGEPYVCV
-420 ASDCS
+420 SSDCS
-425 FDFVDS
+425 FEFVDS
-431 ALRFYKDKAGT
+431 ALRFYKKAGT
-442 VPDSVFYAGK
+442 APDSVFTAPDSVFYAGK

-462 STTGEQCT
+462 STTGGQCT
-470 FSRLSD
+470 FSRLSG

-512 LEYSEDGFY
+512 LQYSDDGFY
-521 KLPGFTYN
+521 QLPGFTYN
-529 DASEFI
+529 DAGEFI

-620 RVVTAD
+620 RVVTVVTAD

-647 VYAVPH
+647 VYAVLH
-653 GQEAGVSSQNYLH
+653 GQEPGVSSQNYLH

-812 GVSCGSVKPVWKD
+812 GSEKPVWKD

-856 GEAPSYNVAAAENA
+856 GEAPSYNVAAAENS

-887 NTLTTEHHEMDYA
+887 PLTTEHHEMDYA

-910 YSAERKIVH
+910 YSVEREIVH

-965 NDEVVSEGDWI
+965 NNEVVSEGEWI

-1036 EIVAGVEDQYA
+1036 EIVEGVEDQYA
-1047 VAGNGVMYLRISSP
+1047 VASNGVMYLRISSP

-1087 PLRAYETENPLTA
+1087 PLSAYETKNPLTA

>member
-1 MKKLKKIMLLAAA
+1 MTNYKKIMLFAAV
-14 LSFLPATAG
+14 LSFLPVSVCN
-23 HAVNANQ
+23 AVN
-30 YLSADMFK
+30 
-38 HVLNWIGP
+38 
-46 GANAGLKLGNSFF
+46 
-59 SNTADPFCSTAKIS
+59 
-73 LGFPSD
+73 
-79 RFNSHGSSVCLKLAD
+79 
-94 ISSGNGFIAE
+94 
-104 SFSFNQSRPT
+104 
-114 LKSIPFDGST
+114 
-124 VRKIEKYNCG
+124 
-134 NETDTSGALCYS
+134 
-146 IKGFSTAGEALEK
+146 
-159 IIELADEHG
+159 
-168 NNLDSLQIHDK
+168 
-179 TVVRVDGYAV
+179 
-189 VHVRQFSMG
+189 
-198 AASRFI
+198 
-204 INPDTAGG
+204 
-212 VILLVDG
+212 
-219 HADIS
+219 
-224 GGSDGHADIS
+224 
-234 GGSSKCFFSDRNPS
+234 
-248 NSDLSECAFIY
+248 
-259 GAYVIAGEKITLT
+259 
-272 NVAGDFY
+272 
-279 NRCSGSDCKTLVSQS
+279 
-294 YRAAG
+294 
-299 DKEISITPAMARFS
+299 
-313 APMIKIDDSILGD
+313 
-326 YTVNWNFSGSETVK
+326 
-340 YTVTIPTQLVT
+340 TVTIPTQLVT
-351 CEKGEIKITSSAS
+351 CERGEI
-364 SAVSINI
+364 
-371 KLDGVARFADD
+371 R
-382 GSSSKNVSV
+382 
-391 SSASPQ
+391 
-397 TLEVVSSK
+397 
-405 SGNTKVSLGESFECV
+405 
-420 ASDCS
+420 
-425 FDFVDS
+425 
-431 ALRFYKDKAGT
+431 LRFYKDKAGT
-442 VPDSVFYAGK
+442 APESVFYAGK

-462 STTGEQCT
+462 STTGGQCT

-487 GADSVLVKYS
+487 GADSVPVKYS

-504 DKNGKDLI
+504 DKNGRDLI
-512 LEYSEDGFY
+512 LDEYSDGFY
-521 KLPGFTYN
+521 QLPGFTYN
-529 DASEFI
+529 DAGEFI
-535 LSASGKIKVSTDNS
+535 LSASGKIEVSTDNS

-573 YIDLSSEPCQR
+573 YIDLSSGPCQQ
-584 CHSELGE
+584 CHPELGE

-601 NYIPKAWCKE
+601 KYIPKAWCEE

-620 RVVTAD
+620 RVVVTAD

-653 GQEAGVSSQNYLH
+653 CQEPCVSSQNYLH

-675 GSRNT
+675 GIRET

-712 NVDGYFAP
+712 NIDGYFAP

-812 GVSCGSVKPVWKD
+812 GDSCGSVKPVWKD

-856 GEAPSYNVAAAENA
+856 GEAPSYNVAAAENS

-887 NTLTTEHHEMDYA
+887 PLTTEHHEMDYD

-965 NDEVVSEGDWI
+965 NNEVVSAGEWI

-1008 SGTVKYDDLHSSVL
+1008 SGTVKYDKYDDLHSSVA
-1022 ELVSERTAEAEARK
+1022 LVSERTAEAEARK
-1036 EIVAGVEDQYA
+1036 ESIAGVEDQYA
-1047 VAGNGVMYLRISSP
+1047 VAVNGVMYLRISSP

-1076 KYSGTVPSHLT
+1076 NYSGTVPSHLT

>member
-1 MKKLKKIMLLAAA
+1 MKKLKKIMLFAAV
-14 LSFLPATAG
+14 LSFLPVSVCN
-23 HAVNANQ
+23 AVN
-30 YLSADMFK
+30 
-38 HVLNWIGP
+38 
-46 GANAGLKLGNSFF
+46 
-59 SNTADPFCSTAKIS
+59 
-73 LGFPSD
+73 
-79 RFNSHGSSVCLKLAD
+79 
-94 ISSGNGFIAE
+94 
-104 SFSFNQSRPT
+104 
-114 LKSIPFDGST
+114 
-124 VRKIEKYNCG
+124 
-134 NETDTSGALCYS
+134 
-146 IKGFSTAGEALEK
+146 
-159 IIELADEHG
+159 
-168 NNLDSLQIHDK
+168 
-179 TVVRVDGYAV
+179 
-189 VHVRQFSMG
+189 
-198 AASRFI
+198 
-204 INPDTAGG
+204 
-212 VILLVDG
+212 
-219 HADIS
+219 
-224 GGSDGHADIS
+224 
-234 GGSSKCFFSDRNPS
+234 
-248 NSDLSECAFIY
+248 
-259 GAYVIAGEKITLT
+259 
-272 NVAGDFY
+272 
-279 NRCSGSDCKTLVSQS
+279 
-294 YRAAG
+294 
-299 DKEISITPAMARFS
+299 
-313 APMIKIDDSILGD
+313 
-326 YTVNWNFSGSETVK
+326 
-340 YTVTIPTQLVT
+340 TVTIPTQLVT
-351 CEKGEIKITSSAS
+351 CERGEI
-364 SAVSINI
+364 
-371 KLDGVARFADD
+371 R
-382 GSSSKNVSV
+382 
-391 SSASPQ
+391 
-397 TLEVVSSK
+397 
-405 SGNTKVSLGESFECV
+405 
-420 ASDCS
+420 
-425 FDFVDS
+425 
-431 ALRFYKDKAGT
+431 LRFYKDKAGT
-442 VPDSVFYAGK
+442 APDSVFYAGK

-462 STTGEQCT
+462 STTGGQCT
-470 FSRLSD
+470 FSRLSGN
-476 DKITLKAHKPG
+476 KITLKAHKPG

-504 DKNGKDLI
+504 DKYGKELI
-512 LEYSEDGFY
+512 LEYEDGFY
-521 KLPGFTYN
+521 RLPVFTYN
-529 DASEFI
+529 DAGEFI
-535 LSASGKIKVSTDNS
+535 LSASGKIEVSTDNS

-573 YIDLSSEPCQR
+573 YIDLSAESCKR

-591 KYDSGKDVSL
+591 KYDSGMNVSL
-601 NYIPKAWCKE
+601 KYIPKAWCKE
-611 ITEKVVDGA
+611 ITEKDVDGA
-620 RVVTAD
+620 MVVTAD

-653 GQEAGVSSQNYLH
+653 GQEPGVSSQNYLH

-675 GSRNT
+675 GSINT

-697 TDPASGLTVHRTVRQ
+697 IDPASGLTVHRTVRQ

-812 GVSCGSVKPVWKD
+812 GSEKPVWKD

-856 GEAPSYNVAAAENA
+856 GEAPSYNVAAAENS

-887 NTLTTEHHEMDYA
+887 PLTTEHHEMDYD

-965 NDEVVSEGDWI
+965 NDEVVSEGEWI

-1036 EIVAGVEDQYA
+1036 EIVEGVEDQYA
-1047 VAGNGVMYLRISSP
+1047 VASNGVMYLRISSPSP

-1087 PLRAYETENPLTA
+1087 PLSAYETKNPLTA

>member
-1 MKKLKKIMLLAAA
+1 MKKLKKIMLFAAV
-14 LSFLPATAG
+14 LSFLPVSVCN
-23 HAVNANQ
+23 AVN
-30 YLSADMFK
+30 
-38 HVLNWIGP
+38 
-46 GANAGLKLGNSFF
+46 
-59 SNTADPFCSTAKIS
+59 
-73 LGFPSD
+73 
-79 RFNSHGSSVCLKLAD
+79 
-94 ISSGNGFIAE
+94 
-104 SFSFNQSRPT
+104 
-114 LKSIPFDGST
+114 
-124 VRKIEKYNCG
+124 
-134 NETDTSGALCYS
+134 
-146 IKGFSTAGEALEK
+146 
-159 IIELADEHG
+159 
-168 NNLDSLQIHDK
+168 
-179 TVVRVDGYAV
+179 
-189 VHVRQFSMG
+189 
-198 AASRFI
+198 
-204 INPDTAGG
+204 
-212 VILLVDG
+212 
-219 HADIS
+219 
-224 GGSDGHADIS
+224 
-234 GGSSKCFFSDRNPS
+234 
-248 NSDLSECAFIY
+248 
-259 GAYVIAGEKITLT
+259 
-272 NVAGDFY
+272 
-279 NRCSGSDCKTLVSQS
+279 
-294 YRAAG
+294 
-299 DKEISITPAMARFS
+299 
-313 APMIKIDDSILGD
+313 
-326 YTVNWNFSGSETVK
+326 
-340 YTVTIPTQLVT
+340 TVTIPTQLVT
-351 CEKGEIKITSSAS
+351 CERGEI
-364 SAVSINI
+364 
-371 KLDGVARFADD
+371 R
-382 GSSSKNVSV
+382 
-391 SSASPQ
+391 
-397 TLEVVSSK
+397 
-405 SGNTKVSLGESFECV
+405 
-420 ASDCS
+420 
-425 FDFVDS
+425 
-431 ALRFYKDKAGT
+431 LRFYKDKAGT
-442 VPDSVFYAGK
+442 APDSVFYAGK

-462 STTGEQCT
+462 STTGGQCT

-504 DKNGKDLI
+504 DKYGKELI
-512 LEYSEDGFY
+512 LEYEDGFY
-521 KLPGFTYN
+521 RLPVFTYN
-529 DASEFI
+529 DAGEFI

-584 CHSELGE
+584 WRCHSELGE
-591 KYDSGKDVSL
+591 KYVSGKDVSL

-611 ITEKVVDGA
+611 ITEKDVDGA
-620 RVVTAD
+620 SVVTAD

-653 GQEAGVSSQNYLH
+653 VPHGQEPGVSSQNYLH
-666 TGTLEWKTA
+666 TRTLEWKTA

-697 TDPASGLTVHRTVRQ
+697 IDPASGLTVHRTVRQ
-712 NVDGYFAP
+712 NIDGYFAP

-812 GVSCGSVKPVWKD
+812 GDSCGSVKPVWKD

-836 LFPSGTKSSDY
+836 LLPSGTKSSDY
-847 GKLPTRDYR
+847 GNLPTRDYR
-856 GEAPSYNVAAAENA
+856 GEAPSYNVAAAENS

-887 NTLTTEHHEMDYA
+887 PLTTEHHEMDYD

-965 NDEVVSEGDWI
+965 NDEESNDEVVSEGEWI

-1022 ELVSERTAEAEARK
+1022 ELVSERTAKAEARK
-1036 EIVAGVEDQYA
+1036 EIVEGVEEEDQYA
-1047 VAGNGVMYLRISSP
+1047 VASNGVMYLRISSPSP

-1087 PLRAYETENPLTA
+1087 PLSAYETKNPLTA

>member
-1 MKKLKKIMLLAAA
+1 M
-14 LSFLPATAG
+14 
-23 HAVNANQ
+23 
-30 YLSADMFK
+30 
-38 HVLNWIGP
+38 
-46 GANAGLKLGNSFF
+46 
-59 SNTADPFCSTAKIS
+59 
-73 LGFPSD
+73 
-79 RFNSHGSSVCLKLAD
+79 
-94 ISSGNGFIAE
+94 
-104 SFSFNQSRPT
+104 
-114 LKSIPFDGST
+114 
-124 VRKIEKYNCG
+124 
-134 NETDTSGALCYS
+134 
-146 IKGFSTAGEALEK
+146 
-159 IIELADEHG
+159 
-168 NNLDSLQIHDK
+168 
-179 TVVRVDGYAV
+179 
-189 VHVRQFSMG
+189 
-198 AASRFI
+198 
-204 INPDTAGG
+204 
-212 VILLVDG
+212 
-219 HADIS
+219 
-224 GGSDGHADIS
+224 
-234 GGSSKCFFSDRNPS
+234 
-248 NSDLSECAFIY
+248 
-259 GAYVIAGEKITLT
+259 
-272 NVAGDFY
+272 
-279 NRCSGSDCKTLVSQS
+279 
-294 YRAAG
+294 
-299 DKEISITPAMARFS
+299 
-313 APMIKIDDSILGD
+313 
-326 YTVNWNFSGSETVK
+326 
-340 YTVTIPTQLVT
+340 
-351 CEKGEIKITSSAS
+351 
-364 SAVSINI
+364 
-371 KLDGVARFADD
+371 
-382 GSSSKNVSV
+382 
-391 SSASPQ
+391 
-397 TLEVVSSK
+397 
-405 SGNTKVSLGESFECV
+405 
-420 ASDCS
+420 
-425 FDFVDS
+425 
-431 ALRFYKDKAGT
+431 
-442 VPDSVFYAGK
+442 
-452 EQQLY
+452 
-457 VAAVS
+457 
-462 STTGEQCT
+462 
-470 FSRLSD
+470 
-476 DKITLKAHKPG
+476 
-487 GADSVLVKYS
+487 
-497 DQNTVVA
+497 A

-512 LEYSEDGFY
+512 LGYSKDGFY
-521 KLPGFTYN
+521 QLPVFTYN
-529 DASEFI
+529 DAGEFI

-549 TDALQGASDALSGD
+549 TDVLHGASDALSGD

-635 DSFAGTGETDPA
+635 GSFAGTGETDPA

-653 GQEAGVSSQNYLH
+653 GQEPGVSSQNYLH

-756 PLRMNVVA
+756 PLRMKVVA

-776 EEKYENA
+776 EDKYKNA

-812 GVSCGSVKPVWKD
+812 GDSCGSVKPVWKD

-856 GEAPSYNVAAAENA
+856 GEAPSYNVAAAENS

-887 NTLTTEHHEMDYA
+887 PLTTEHHEMDYD

-965 NDEVVSEGDWI
+965 NDEVVSEGEWI

-1008 SGTVKYDDLHSSVL
+1008 SGTVKYDDLDDLHSSEL
-1022 ELVSERTAEAEARK
+1022 QLVSERTAEAEVRK
-1036 EIVAGVEDQYA
+1036 EIVEGVEDQYA
-1047 VAGNGVMYLRISSP
+1047 VASNGVMYLRISSP

-1087 PLRAYETENPLTA
+1087 PLRAYETKNPLTA

>member
-1 MKKLKKIMLLAAA
+1 MTNYKKIMLFAAV
-14 LSFLPATAG
+14 LSFLPVSVCN
-23 HAVNANQ
+23 AVN
-30 YLSADMFK
+30 
-38 HVLNWIGP
+38 
-46 GANAGLKLGNSFF
+46 
-59 SNTADPFCSTAKIS
+59 
-73 LGFPSD
+73 
-79 RFNSHGSSVCLKLAD
+79 
-94 ISSGNGFIAE
+94 
-104 SFSFNQSRPT
+104 
-114 LKSIPFDGST
+114 
-124 VRKIEKYNCG
+124 
-134 NETDTSGALCYS
+134 
-146 IKGFSTAGEALEK
+146 
-159 IIELADEHG
+159 
-168 NNLDSLQIHDK
+168 
-179 TVVRVDGYAV
+179 
-189 VHVRQFSMG
+189 
-198 AASRFI
+198 
-204 INPDTAGG
+204 
-212 VILLVDG
+212 
-219 HADIS
+219 
-224 GGSDGHADIS
+224 
-234 GGSSKCFFSDRNPS
+234 
-248 NSDLSECAFIY
+248 
-259 GAYVIAGEKITLT
+259 
-272 NVAGDFY
+272 
-279 NRCSGSDCKTLVSQS
+279 
-294 YRAAG
+294 
-299 DKEISITPAMARFS
+299 
-313 APMIKIDDSILGD
+313 
-326 YTVNWNFSGSETVK
+326 
-340 YTVTIPTQLVT
+340 TVTIPTQLVT
-351 CEKGEIKITSSAS
+351 CERGEIRITSS
-364 SAVSINI
+364 SAAAVKVDIN
-371 KLDGVARFADD
+371 LDGVARFADD
-382 GSSSKNVSV
+382 DSV
-391 SSASPQ
+391 SKSVWVSSNSPQ
-397 TLEVVSSK
+397 TLEVFSAG
-405 SGNTKVSLGESFECV
+405 SGKTVVSLGEPYVCV
-420 ASDCS
+420 SSDCS
-425 FDFVDS
+425 FEFVDS
-431 ALRFYKDKAGT
+431 ALRFYKDKDGT
-442 VPDSVFYAGK
+442 APDSVFYAGK

-462 STTGEQCT
+462 STTGGQCT
-470 FSRLSD
+470 FSKLSGN
-476 DKITLKAHKPG
+476 KITLKAHKPG
-487 GADSVLVKYS
+487 GAGSVRVKYS

-504 DKNGKDLI
+504 DQNGRDLI
-512 LEYSEDGFY
+512 LDEYSDGFY
-521 KLPGFTYN
+521 RLPGFTYN
-529 DASEFI
+529 DAGEFI
-535 LSASGKIKVSTDNS
+535 LSASGKIEVSTDNS

-573 YIDLSSEPCQR
+573 YIDLISSEPCKQ

-591 KYDSGKDVSL
+591 KYVSGKDVSL

-611 ITEKVVDGA
+611 ITEKVVDRA
-620 RVVTAD
+620 MVVTAD

-653 GQEAGVSSQNYLH
+653 VPHGQEPGVPSQNYLH

-712 NVDGYFAP
+712 NIDGYFAP

-812 GVSCGSVKPVWKD
+812 GSKKPVWKD

-887 NTLTTEHHEMDYA
+887 NTRTTEHHELDYD

-965 NDEVVSEGDWI
+965 NDEVNDEVVSEGEWI

-1022 ELVSERTAEAEARK
+1022 ELVSERTAEAEVRK
-1036 EIVAGVEDQYA
+1036 EIVEGVEDQYA
-1047 VAGNGVMYLRISSP
+1047 VASNGVMYLRISSPSP

-1087 PLRAYETENPLTA
+1087 PLRAYETKNPLTA
-1100 KPVWFGISQESRD
+1100 KPEWFGISQESRD

>member
-1 MKKLKKIMLLAAA
+1 MTNYKKIMLFAAV
-14 LSFLPATAG
+14 LSFLPVSVCN
-23 HAVNANQ
+23 AVN
-30 YLSADMFK
+30 
-38 HVLNWIGP
+38 
-46 GANAGLKLGNSFF
+46 
-59 SNTADPFCSTAKIS
+59 
-73 LGFPSD
+73 
-79 RFNSHGSSVCLKLAD
+79 
-94 ISSGNGFIAE
+94 
-104 SFSFNQSRPT
+104 
-114 LKSIPFDGST
+114 
-124 VRKIEKYNCG
+124 
-134 NETDTSGALCYS
+134 
-146 IKGFSTAGEALEK
+146 
-159 IIELADEHG
+159 
-168 NNLDSLQIHDK
+168 
-179 TVVRVDGYAV
+179 
-189 VHVRQFSMG
+189 
-198 AASRFI
+198 
-204 INPDTAGG
+204 
-212 VILLVDG
+212 
-219 HADIS
+219 
-224 GGSDGHADIS
+224 
-234 GGSSKCFFSDRNPS
+234 
-248 NSDLSECAFIY
+248 
-259 GAYVIAGEKITLT
+259 
-272 NVAGDFY
+272 
-279 NRCSGSDCKTLVSQS
+279 
-294 YRAAG
+294 
-299 DKEISITPAMARFS
+299 
-313 APMIKIDDSILGD
+313 
-326 YTVNWNFSGSETVK
+326 
-340 YTVTIPTQLVT
+340 TVTIPTQLVT
-351 CEKGEIKITSSAS
+351 CERGEIRITSS
-364 SAVSINI
+364 SAAAVKVDIN
-371 KLDGVARFADD
+371 LDGVARFADD
-382 GSSSKNVSV
+382 RSV
-391 SSASPQ
+391 SKSVLVSSNSPQ
-397 TLEVVSSK
+397 TLEVFSAG
-405 SGNTKVSLGESFECV
+405 SGKTVVSLGEPYVCV
-420 ASDCS
+420 SSDCS
-425 FDFVDS
+425 FEFVDS
-431 ALRFYKDKAGT
+431 ALRFYKDKDGT
-442 VPDSVFYAGK
+442 APDSVFYAGK

-462 STTGEQCT
+462 STTGGQCT

-487 GADSVLVKYS
+487 GASVLVKYS

-512 LEYSEDGFY
+512 LEYEDGFY
-521 KLPGFTYN
+521 RLPVFTYN
-529 DASEFI
+529 DAGEFI
-535 LSASGKIKVSTDNS
+535 LSASGKIEVSTDNS

-573 YIDLSSEPCQR
+573 YIDLISSEPCQR

-591 KYDSGKDVSL
+591 KYDSGMNVSL
-601 NYIPKAWCKE
+601 KYIPKAWCKE
-611 ITEKVVDGA
+611 ITEKDVDGA
-620 RVVTAD
+620 MVVTAD

-653 GQEAGVSSQNYLH
+653 CQEPCVSSQNYLH

-712 NVDGYFAP
+712 NIDGYFAP

-812 GVSCGSVKPVWKD
+812 GDSCGSVKPVWKD

-836 LFPSGTKSSDY
+836 LLPSGTKSSDY

-878 LGMQMGVSL
+878 LGMQMGVSP
-887 NTLTTEHHEMDYA
+887 TELDYD

-965 NDEVVSEGDWI
+965 NNEVVSAGEWI

-1008 SGTVKYDDLHSSVL
+1008 SGTVKYDKYDDLHSSVA
-1022 ELVSERTAEAEARK
+1022 LVSERTAEAEARK
-1036 EIVAGVEDQYA
+1036 EIIAGVEDQYA
-1047 VAGNGVMYLRISSP
+1047 VAVNGVMYLRISSP

-1076 KYSGTVPSHLT
+1076 NYSGTVPSHLT

>member
-1 MKKLKKIMLLAAA
+1 MKKLKKIMLFAAV
-14 LSFLPATAG
+14 LSFLPVSVCN
-23 HAVNANQ
+23 AVN
-30 YLSADMFK
+30 
-38 HVLNWIGP
+38 
-46 GANAGLKLGNSFF
+46 
-59 SNTADPFCSTAKIS
+59 
-73 LGFPSD
+73 
-79 RFNSHGSSVCLKLAD
+79 
-94 ISSGNGFIAE
+94 
-104 SFSFNQSRPT
+104 
-114 LKSIPFDGST
+114 
-124 VRKIEKYNCG
+124 
-134 NETDTSGALCYS
+134 
-146 IKGFSTAGEALEK
+146 
-159 IIELADEHG
+159 
-168 NNLDSLQIHDK
+168 
-179 TVVRVDGYAV
+179 
-189 VHVRQFSMG
+189 
-198 AASRFI
+198 
-204 INPDTAGG
+204 
-212 VILLVDG
+212 
-219 HADIS
+219 
-224 GGSDGHADIS
+224 
-234 GGSSKCFFSDRNPS
+234 
-248 NSDLSECAFIY
+248 
-259 GAYVIAGEKITLT
+259 
-272 NVAGDFY
+272 
-279 NRCSGSDCKTLVSQS
+279 
-294 YRAAG
+294 
-299 DKEISITPAMARFS
+299 
-313 APMIKIDDSILGD
+313 
-326 YTVNWNFSGSETVK
+326 
-340 YTVTIPTQLVT
+340 TVTIPTQLVT
-351 CEKGEIKITSSAS
+351 CERGEIRITSS
-364 SAVSINI
+364 SAAAVKVDIN
-371 KLDGVARFADD
+371 LDGVARFADD
-382 GSSSKNVSV
+382 DSV
-391 SSASPQ
+391 SKSVWVSSNSPQ
-397 TLEVVSSK
+397 TLEVFSAG
-405 SGNTKVSLGESFECV
+405 SGKTVVSLGEPYVCV
-420 ASDCS
+420 SSDCS
-425 FDFVDS
+425 FEFVDS
-431 ALRFYKDKAGT
+431 ALRFYKDKDGT
-442 VPDSVFYAGK
+442 APDSVFYAGK

-462 STTGEQCT
+462 STTGGQCT
-470 FSRLSD
+470 FSKLSGN
-476 DKITLKAHKPG
+476 KITLKAHKPG
-487 GADSVLVKYS
+487 GAGSVRVKYS

-504 DKNGKDLI
+504 DQNGRDLI
-512 LEYSEDGFY
+512 LDEYSDGFY
-521 KLPGFTYN
+521 RLPGFTYN
-529 DASEFI
+529 DAGEFI
-535 LSASGKIKVSTDNS
+535 LSASGKIEVSTDNS

-573 YIDLSSEPCQR
+573 YIDLISSEPCKQ

-591 KYDSGKDVSL
+591 KYVSGKDVSL

-611 ITEKVVDGA
+611 ITEKVVDRA
-620 RVVTAD
+620 MVVTAD

-653 GQEAGVSSQNYLH
+653 VPHGQEPGVPSQNYLH

-712 NVDGYFAP
+712 NIDGYFAP

-812 GVSCGSVKPVWKD
+812 GSKKPVWKD

-856 GEAPSYNVAAAENA
+856 GEAPSYNVAAAENS

-887 NTLTTEHHEMDYA
+887 NTHTTEHHEMDYD

-965 NDEVVSEGDWI
+965 NDEVNDEVVSEGEWI

-1022 ELVSERTAEAEARK
+1022 ELVSERTAEAEVRK
-1036 EIVAGVEDQYA
+1036 EIVEGVEDQYA
-1047 VAGNGVMYLRISSP
+1047 VASNGVMYLRISSP
-1061 SLPVMFMVHT
+1061 SPPLPVMFMVHT

-1087 PLRAYETENPLTA
+1087 PLRAYETKNPLTA
-1100 KPVWFGISQESRD
+1100 KPEWFGISQESRD

>member
-1 MKKLKKIMLLAAA
+1 MKKLKKIMLFVAV
-14 LSFLPATAG
+14 LSSLPVSVCN
-23 HAVNANQ
+23 AVNANQ
-30 YLSADMFK
+30 YLSADMFANT
-38 HVLNWIGP
+38 LNMIGTDE
-46 GANAGLKLGNSFF
+46 NAGLTSSGSFF
-59 SNTADPFCSTAKIS
+59 SNPDHPDCSTANLS
-73 LGFPSD
+73 VGFPAE
-79 RFNSHGSSVCLKLAD
+79 RVQAGSTYCLKLSD
-94 ISSGNGFIAE
+94 IVSGNSSVAE
-104 SFSFNQSRPT
+104 SFSYSSLHPV
-114 LKSIPFDGST
+114 LSSVPFDGSNIRKT
-124 VRKIEKYNCG
+124 VKYDCG
-134 NETDTSGALCYS
+134 SGTGAKCYS
-146 IKGFSTAGEALEK
+146 ISGYPTAAMALAN
-159 IIELADEHG
+159 IIELADEDG
-168 NNLDSLQIHDK
+168 KVLDSLAIPNGS
-179 TVVRVDGYAV
+179 TVRVDGYAV
-189 VHVRQFSMG
+189 IHVRQFSMR
-198 AASRFI
+198 AASRLI
-204 INPDTAGG
+204 SNPDAGG

-219 HADIS
+219 DADIL
-224 GGSDGHADIS
+224 GGP
-234 GGSSKCFFSDRNPS
+234 SKNCFFSDSNPS

-259 GAYVIAGEKITLT
+259 GAYVIAGGKITLT

-279 NRCSGSDCKTLVSQS
+279 NRCSGSDCKTRVSQS

-313 APMIKIDDSILGD
+313 APMIKIDNSLLGD

-431 ALRFYKDKAGT
+431 ALRFYKDKDGT
-442 VPDSVFYAGK
+442 APESVFYAGK

-462 STTGEQCT
+462 STTGGQCT

-504 DKNGKDLI
+504 DKYGKELI
-512 LEYSEDGFY
+512 LEYEDGFY
-521 KLPGFTYN
+521 RLPVFTYN
-529 DASEFI
+529 DAGEFI

-549 TDALQGASDALSGD
+549 TGALQGASDALSGD

-573 YIDLSSEPCQR
+573 YIDLSSREPCQR

-601 NYIPKAWCKE
+601 KYIPKAWCKE

-620 RVVTAD
+620 RVVVTAD

-653 GQEAGVSSQNYLH
+653 CQEPCVSSQNYLH

-675 GSRNT
+675 GSINT

-697 TDPASGLTVHRTVRQ
+697 PDPASGLTVHRTVRQ
-712 NVDGYFAP
+712 NIDGYFAP

-812 GVSCGSVKPVWKD
+812 GDSCGSVKPVWKD

-856 GEAPSYNVAAAENA
+856 GEAPSYNVAAAENS

-887 NTLTTEHHEMDYA
+887 PLTTEHHEMDYD

-965 NDEVVSEGDWI
+965 NDEVVSEGEWI

-1008 SGTVKYDDLHSSVL
+1008 SGTVKYDDLHSSVPGL
-1022 ELVSERTAEAEARK
+1022 ELVSERTAEAKARK

-1047 VAGNGVMYLRISSP
+1047 VASNGVMYLRISSPSP

-1087 PLRAYETENPLTA
+1087 PLSAYETKNPLTA

>member
-1 MKKLKKIMLLAAA
+1 MTNYKKIMLFAAV
-14 LSFLPATAG
+14 LSSLPESVCN
-23 HAVNANQ
+23 AVNANQ
-30 YLSADMFK
+30 YLSADMFANT
-38 HVLNWIGP
+38 LNMIGT
-46 GANAGLKLGNSFF
+46 GANAGLTSSGSFF
-59 SNTADPFCSTAKIS
+59 SNPGDPDCLTANLSV
-73 LGFPSD
+73 GFPAE
-79 RFNSHGSSVCLKLAD
+79 RVQAGSTYCLKLSD
-94 ISSGNGFIAE
+94 IVSGNSSAAE
-104 SFSFNQSRPT
+104 SFFYSSLQPVLSRV
-114 LKSIPFDGST
+114 PFDGSNIRKT
-124 VRKIEKYNCG
+124 VKYDCG
-134 NETDTSGALCYS
+134 SGTDAECYS
-146 IKGFSTAGEALEK
+146 ISGYPTAAMALAN
-159 IIELADEHG
+159 IIELADEDG
-168 NNLDSLQIHDK
+168 NVLDSLAIPNRR
-179 TVVRVDGYAV
+179 TVRVDGYAV
-189 VHVRQFSMG
+189 IHVRQFSMR
-198 AASRFI
+198 AASRLI
-204 INPDTAGG
+204 SNPDRTGG
-212 VILLVDG
+212 VILLVDDF
-219 HADIS
+219 ADIAGNPEKCVFS
-224 GGSDGHADIS
+224 VNDPSKIDMADG
-234 GGSSKCFFSDRNPS
+234 
-248 NSDLSECAFIY
+248 CAFIY
-259 GAYVIAGEKITLT
+259 GAYILAGGKITADS
-272 NVAGDFY
+272 VAGDFY
-279 NRCSGSDCKTLVSQS
+279 RRCGDGDCRTFVTQS

-299 DKEISITPAMARFS
+299 EQEVSITPAMTRFS
-313 APMIKIDDSILGD
+313 APVIEISNSLIGG
-326 YTVNWNFSGSETVK
+326 YTGNWNFSSSETSN

-351 CEKGEIKITSSAS
+351 CERGEIRITSS
-364 SAVSINI
+364 SAAAVNVDIN
-371 KLDGVARFADD
+371 LDGVARFADD
-382 GSSSKNVSV
+382 GSVSKSVSV
-391 SSASPQ
+391 SSNSPQ
-397 TLEVVSSK
+397 TLEVVSAG
-405 SGNTKVSLGESFECV
+405 SGKTVVSLGEPYVCV
-420 ASDCS
+420 SSDCS
-425 FDFVDS
+425 FEFVDS
-431 ALRFYKDKAGT
+431 ALRFYKDNAGT
-442 VPDSVFYAGK
+442 APDSVFYAGK

-462 STTGEQCT
+462 STTGGQCT
-470 FSRLSD
+470 FSKLSGN
-476 DKITLKAHKPG
+476 KITLKAHKPG
-487 GADSVLVKYS
+487 GADSSVLVKYS
-497 DQNTVVA
+497 DQNTVVV
-504 DKNGKDLI
+504 DKNGRDLI
-512 LEYSEDGFY
+512 LDEYSDGFY
-521 KLPGFTYN
+521 QLPGFTYN
-529 DASEFI
+529 DAGEFI
-535 LSASGKIKVSTDNS
+535 LSASGKIEVSTDNS

-626 DALAGCPTA
+626 DALARCPTA

-653 GQEAGVSSQNYLH
+653 GQEPGVSSQNYLH

-756 PLRMNVVA
+756 PLRMKVVA

-776 EEKYENA
+776 VEKYENA
-783 AKYFPQFAAFSPLG
+783 AKYFPQFAAFSSLH
-797 EKLVDADSVSRLSDC
+797 EKLVDADSVSRLSD
-812 GVSCGSVKPVWKD
+812 CGSVKPVWKD

-847 GKLPTRDYR
+847 GELPTRDYR
-856 GEAPSYNVAAAENA
+856 GEAPSYNVAAAENS

-887 NTLTTEHHEMDYA
+887 PLTTEHHEMDYD

-910 YSAERKIVH
+910 YSAERQIVH

-965 NDEVVSEGDWI
+965 NNEVVSAGEWI

-1008 SGTVKYDDLHSSVL
+1008 SGTVKYDDLDDLHSSEL
-1022 ELVSERTAEAEARK
+1022 QLVSERTAEAEVRK
-1036 EIVAGVEDQYA
+1036 EIVEGVEDQYA
-1047 VAGNGVMYLRISSP
+1047 VASNGVMYLRISSP

-1087 PLRAYETENPLTA
+1087 PLRAYETKNPLTA

>member
-1 MKKLKKIMLLAAA
+1 MKKLKKIMLFAAV
-14 LSFLPATAG
+14 LSFLPVSVCN
-23 HAVNANQ
+23 AVN
-30 YLSADMFK
+30 
-38 HVLNWIGP
+38 
-46 GANAGLKLGNSFF
+46 
-59 SNTADPFCSTAKIS
+59 
-73 LGFPSD
+73 
-79 RFNSHGSSVCLKLAD
+79 
-94 ISSGNGFIAE
+94 
-104 SFSFNQSRPT
+104 
-114 LKSIPFDGST
+114 
-124 VRKIEKYNCG
+124 
-134 NETDTSGALCYS
+134 
-146 IKGFSTAGEALEK
+146 
-159 IIELADEHG
+159 
-168 NNLDSLQIHDK
+168 
-179 TVVRVDGYAV
+179 
-189 VHVRQFSMG
+189 
-198 AASRFI
+198 
-204 INPDTAGG
+204 
-212 VILLVDG
+212 
-219 HADIS
+219 
-224 GGSDGHADIS
+224 
-234 GGSSKCFFSDRNPS
+234 
-248 NSDLSECAFIY
+248 
-259 GAYVIAGEKITLT
+259 
-272 NVAGDFY
+272 
-279 NRCSGSDCKTLVSQS
+279 
-294 YRAAG
+294 
-299 DKEISITPAMARFS
+299 
-313 APMIKIDDSILGD
+313 
-326 YTVNWNFSGSETVK
+326 
-340 YTVTIPTQLVT
+340 TVTIPTQLVT
-351 CEKGEIKITSSAS
+351 CERGEI
-364 SAVSINI
+364 
-371 KLDGVARFADD
+371 R
-382 GSSSKNVSV
+382 
-391 SSASPQ
+391 
-397 TLEVVSSK
+397 
-405 SGNTKVSLGESFECV
+405 
-420 ASDCS
+420 
-425 FDFVDS
+425 
-431 ALRFYKDKAGT
+431 LRFYKDKAGT
-442 VPDSVFYAGK
+442 APDSVFYAGK

-462 STTGEQCT
+462 STTGGQCT

-504 DKNGKDLI
+504 DKYGKELI
-512 LEYSEDGFY
+512 LEYEDGFY
-521 KLPGFTYN
+521 RLPVFTYN
-529 DASEFI
+529 DAGEFI

-584 CHSELGE
+584 WRCHSELGE
-591 KYDSGKDVSL
+591 KYVSGKDVSL

-611 ITEKVVDGA
+611 ITEKDVDGA
-620 RVVTAD
+620 SVVTAD

-653 GQEAGVSSQNYLH
+653 CQEPCVSSQNYLH
-666 TGTLEWKTA
+666 TRTLEWKTA

-697 TDPASGLTVHRTVRQ
+697 IDPASGLTVNRTVRQ

-812 GVSCGSVKPVWKD
+812 GDSCGSVKPVWKD

-847 GKLPTRDYR
+847 GNLPTRDYR
-856 GEAPSYNVAAAENA
+856 GEAPSYNVAAAENS

-887 NTLTTEHHEMDYA
+887 PLTTEHHEMDYD

-965 NDEVVSEGDWI
+965 NNEVVSEGEWI

-1022 ELVSERTAEAEARK
+1022 ELVSERTAKAEARK
-1036 EIVAGVEDQYA
+1036 EIVEGVEEEDQYA
-1047 VAGNGVMYLRISSP
+1047 VASNGVMYLRISSP

-1087 PLRAYETENPLTA
+1087 PLSAYETKNPLTA

>member
-1 MKKLKKIMLLAAA
+1 MKKLKKIMLFAAV
-14 LSFLPATAG
+14 LSFLPVSVCN
-23 HAVNANQ
+23 AVN
-30 YLSADMFK
+30 
-38 HVLNWIGP
+38 
-46 GANAGLKLGNSFF
+46 
-59 SNTADPFCSTAKIS
+59 
-73 LGFPSD
+73 
-79 RFNSHGSSVCLKLAD
+79 
-94 ISSGNGFIAE
+94 
-104 SFSFNQSRPT
+104 
-114 LKSIPFDGST
+114 
-124 VRKIEKYNCG
+124 
-134 NETDTSGALCYS
+134 
-146 IKGFSTAGEALEK
+146 
-159 IIELADEHG
+159 
-168 NNLDSLQIHDK
+168 
-179 TVVRVDGYAV
+179 
-189 VHVRQFSMG
+189 
-198 AASRFI
+198 
-204 INPDTAGG
+204 
-212 VILLVDG
+212 
-219 HADIS
+219 
-224 GGSDGHADIS
+224 
-234 GGSSKCFFSDRNPS
+234 
-248 NSDLSECAFIY
+248 
-259 GAYVIAGEKITLT
+259 
-272 NVAGDFY
+272 
-279 NRCSGSDCKTLVSQS
+279 
-294 YRAAG
+294 
-299 DKEISITPAMARFS
+299 
-313 APMIKIDDSILGD
+313 
-326 YTVNWNFSGSETVK
+326 
-340 YTVTIPTQLVT
+340 TVTIPTQLVT
-351 CEKGEIKITSSAS
+351 CERGEIRITSS
-364 SAVSINI
+364 SAAAVNVDIN
-371 KLDGVARFADD
+371 LDGVARFADD
-382 GSSSKNVSV
+382 GSVSKSVSV
-391 SSASPQ
+391 SSNSPQ
-397 TLEVVSSK
+397 TLEVVSAG
-405 SGNTKVSLGESFECV
+405 SGKTVVSLGEPYVCV
-420 ASDCS
+420 SSDCS
-425 FDFVDS
+425 FEFVDS
-431 ALRFYKDKAGT
+431 ALRFYKKAGT
-442 VPDSVFYAGK
+442 APDSVFTAPDSVFYAGK

-462 STTGEQCT
+462 STTGGQCT

-512 LEYSEDGFY
+512 LQYSDDGFY
-521 KLPGFTYN
+521 QLPGFTYN
-529 DASEFI
+529 DAGEFI
-535 LSASGKIKVSTDNS
+535 LSASGKIEVSTDNS

-573 YIDLSSEPCQR
+573 YIDLISSEPCQR

-591 KYDSGKDVSL
+591 KYDSGTDVSL
-601 NYIPKAWCKE
+601 SYIPKAWCKE
-611 ITEKVVDGA
+611 ITEKDVDGA
-620 RVVTAD
+620 GVVTAD

-647 VYAVPH
+647 VYAVLH
-653 GQEAGVSSQNYLH
+653 DQEPGVPSQNYLH

-675 GSRNT
+675 GIRET

-756 PLRMNVVA
+756 PLRMKVVA

-812 GVSCGSVKPVWKD
+812 GDSCGSVKPVWKD

-830 SDYYLK
+830 SNYYLK
-836 LFPSGTKSSDY
+836 LLPSGTKSSDY
-847 GKLPTRDYR
+847 GNLPTRDYR
-856 GEAPSYNVAAAENA
+856 GEAPSYNVAAAENS

-878 LGMQMGVSL
+878 LGMQMGVSP
-887 NTLTTEHHEMDYA
+887 TELDYD

-965 NDEVVSEGDWI
+965 NDIKSNDEVVSEGEWI

-1022 ELVSERTAEAEARK
+1022 ALVSERTAEAEARK

-1047 VAGNGVMYLRISSP
+1047 VAVNGVMYLRISSP

-1076 KYSGTVPSHLT
+1076 NYSGTVPSHLT

>member
-1 MKKLKKIMLLAAA
+1 MKKLKKIMLFVAV
-14 LSFLPATAG
+14 LSSLPVSVCN
-23 HAVNANQ
+23 AVNANQ
-30 YLSADMFK
+30 YLSADMFANT
-38 HVLNWIGP
+38 LNMIGT
-46 GANAGLKLGNSFF
+46 GANAGLTSSGSFF
-59 SNTADPFCSTAKIS
+59 SNPDDPDCSTANLS
-73 LGFPSD
+73 VWFPVE
-79 RFNSHGSSVCLKLAD
+79 RVQAGSTYCLKLSD
-94 ISSGNGFIAE
+94 IVSGNSSAAE
-104 SFSFNQSRPT
+104 SFSYSSLHPV
-114 LKSIPFDGST
+114 LSSVPFDGSNIRKT
-124 VRKIEKYNCG
+124 VKYDCG
-134 NETDTSGALCYS
+134 SGTDAECYS
-146 IKGFSTAGEALEK
+146 ISGYPTAAMALAN
-159 IIELADEHG
+159 IIELADEDG
-168 NNLDSLQIHDK
+168 KVLDSLAIPNGS
-179 TVVRVDGYAV
+179 TVRVDGYAV
-189 VHVRQFSMG
+189 IHVRQFSMR
-198 AASRFI
+198 AASRLI
-204 INPDTAGG
+204 SNPDRAGG
-212 VILLVDG
+212 VILLVDDF
-219 HADIS
+219 ADIEGNPKKCVFS
-224 GGSDGHADIS
+224 VNDPSKINMADG
-234 GGSSKCFFSDRNPS
+234 
-248 NSDLSECAFIY
+248 CAFIY
-259 GAYVIAGEKITLT
+259 GAYILAGGKITADS
-272 NVAGDFY
+272 VAGDFY
-279 NRCSGSDCKTLVSQS
+279 RRCGDGDCRTFVTQS

-299 DKEISITPAMARFS
+299 EQEVSITPAMTRFS
-313 APMIKIDDSILGD
+313 APVIEISNSLIGG
-326 YTVNWNFSGSETVK
+326 YTGNWNFSSSETSN

-351 CEKGEIKITSSAS
+351 CERGEIRITSS
-364 SAVSINI
+364 SAAAVNVDIN
-371 KLDGVARFADD
+371 LDGVARFADD
-382 GSSSKNVSV
+382 GSVSKSVSV
-391 SSASPQ
+391 SSNSPQ
-397 TLEVVSSK
+397 TLEVVSAG
-405 SGNTKVSLGESFECV
+405 SGKTVVSLGEPYVCV
-420 ASDCS
+420 SSDCS
-425 FDFVDS
+425 FEFVDS

-442 VPDSVFYAGK
+442 APDSVFYAGK

-462 STTGEQCT
+462 STTGGQCT
-470 FSRLSD
+470 FSRLSG

-512 LEYSEDGFY
+512 LEYSKDGFY
-521 KLPGFTYN
+521 QLPVFTYN
-529 DASEFI
+529 DAGEFI
-535 LSASGKIKVSTDNS
+535 LSASGKIEVSTDNS

-653 GQEAGVSSQNYLH
+653 GQEPGVSSQNYLH

-675 GSRNT
+675 GSRKT

-697 TDPASGLTVHRTVRQ
+697 TDPSSGLTVHRTVRQ

-756 PLRMNVVA
+756 PLRMKVVA

-783 AKYFPQFAAFSPLG
+783 AKYFPQFAAFSSLH
-797 EKLVDADSVSRLSDC
+797 EKLVDADSVSRLSD
-812 GVSCGSVKPVWKD
+812 CGSVKPVWKD

-847 GKLPTRDYR
+847 GKLATRDYR
-856 GEAPSYNVAAAENA
+856 GEAPSYNVAAAEDS

-965 NDEVVSEGDWI
+965 NDEVVSEGEWI

-1008 SGTVKYDDLHSSVL
+1008 SGTVKYDELHSSVL

-1036 EIVAGVEDQYA
+1036 EIVEGVEDQYA

-1087 PLRAYETENPLTA
+1087 PLSAYETKNPLTA

>member
-1 MKKLKKIMLLAAA
+1 MKKLKKIMLFAAV
-14 LSFLPATAG
+14 LSFLPVSVCN
-23 HAVNANQ
+23 AVN
-30 YLSADMFK
+30 
-38 HVLNWIGP
+38 
-46 GANAGLKLGNSFF
+46 
-59 SNTADPFCSTAKIS
+59 
-73 LGFPSD
+73 
-79 RFNSHGSSVCLKLAD
+79 
-94 ISSGNGFIAE
+94 
-104 SFSFNQSRPT
+104 
-114 LKSIPFDGST
+114 
-124 VRKIEKYNCG
+124 
-134 NETDTSGALCYS
+134 
-146 IKGFSTAGEALEK
+146 
-159 IIELADEHG
+159 
-168 NNLDSLQIHDK
+168 
-179 TVVRVDGYAV
+179 
-189 VHVRQFSMG
+189 
-198 AASRFI
+198 
-204 INPDTAGG
+204 
-212 VILLVDG
+212 
-219 HADIS
+219 
-224 GGSDGHADIS
+224 
-234 GGSSKCFFSDRNPS
+234 
-248 NSDLSECAFIY
+248 
-259 GAYVIAGEKITLT
+259 
-272 NVAGDFY
+272 
-279 NRCSGSDCKTLVSQS
+279 
-294 YRAAG
+294 
-299 DKEISITPAMARFS
+299 
-313 APMIKIDDSILGD
+313 
-326 YTVNWNFSGSETVK
+326 
-340 YTVTIPTQLVT
+340 TVTIPTQLVT
-351 CEKGEIKITSSAS
+351 CERGEI
-364 SAVSINI
+364 
-371 KLDGVARFADD
+371 R
-382 GSSSKNVSV
+382 
-391 SSASPQ
+391 
-397 TLEVVSSK
+397 
-405 SGNTKVSLGESFECV
+405 
-420 ASDCS
+420 
-425 FDFVDS
+425 
-431 ALRFYKDKAGT
+431 LRFYKDKAGT
-442 VPDSVFYAGK
+442 APDSVFYAGK

-462 STTGEQCT
+462 STTGGQCT
-470 FSRLSD
+470 FSRLSGN
-476 DKITLKAHKPG
+476 KITLKAHKPG
-487 GADSVLVKYS
+487 GADSVPVKYA
-497 DQNTVVA
+497 DQDTVVA
-504 DKNGKDLI
+504 DKNGRDLI
-512 LEYSEDGFY
+512 LEYSDDGFY
-521 KLPGFTYN
+521 RLPGFTYN
-529 DASEFI
+529 DAGEFI
-535 LSASGKIKVSTDNS
+535 LSASGKIEVSTDNS

-573 YIDLSSEPCQR
+573 YIDLSAEQCKR

-591 KYDSGKDVSL
+591 KYDSGMNVSL

-611 ITEKVVDGA
+611 ITEKDVDGA
-620 RVVTAD
+620 MVVTAD

-653 GQEAGVSSQNYLH
+653 VPHGQEPGVSSQNYLH
-666 TGTLEWKTA
+666 TRTLEWKTA

-697 TDPASGLTVHRTVRQ
+697 IDPASGLTVHRTVRQ

-756 PLRMNVVA
+756 PLRMKVVA

-776 EEKYENA
+776 EDKYKNA

-812 GVSCGSVKPVWKD
+812 GDSCGSVKPVWKD

-856 GEAPSYNVAAAENA
+856 GEAPSYNVAAAENS

-887 NTLTTEHHEMDYA
+887 PLTTEHHEMDYD

-965 NDEVVSEGDWI
+965 NDEESNDEVVSEGEWI

-1036 EIVAGVEDQYA
+1036 EIVEGVEDQYDQYA
-1047 VAGNGVMYLRISSP
+1047 VASNGVMYLRISSPSP

-1087 PLRAYETENPLTA
+1087 PLRAYETKNPLTA

>member
-1 MKKLKKIMLLAAA
+1 MKKLKKIMLFAAV
-14 LSFLPATAG
+14 LSFLPVSVCN
-23 HAVNANQ
+23 AVN
-30 YLSADMFK
+30 
-38 HVLNWIGP
+38 
-46 GANAGLKLGNSFF
+46 
-59 SNTADPFCSTAKIS
+59 
-73 LGFPSD
+73 
-79 RFNSHGSSVCLKLAD
+79 
-94 ISSGNGFIAE
+94 
-104 SFSFNQSRPT
+104 
-114 LKSIPFDGST
+114 
-124 VRKIEKYNCG
+124 
-134 NETDTSGALCYS
+134 
-146 IKGFSTAGEALEK
+146 
-159 IIELADEHG
+159 
-168 NNLDSLQIHDK
+168 
-179 TVVRVDGYAV
+179 
-189 VHVRQFSMG
+189 
-198 AASRFI
+198 
-204 INPDTAGG
+204 
-212 VILLVDG
+212 
-219 HADIS
+219 
-224 GGSDGHADIS
+224 
-234 GGSSKCFFSDRNPS
+234 
-248 NSDLSECAFIY
+248 
-259 GAYVIAGEKITLT
+259 
-272 NVAGDFY
+272 
-279 NRCSGSDCKTLVSQS
+279 
-294 YRAAG
+294 
-299 DKEISITPAMARFS
+299 
-313 APMIKIDDSILGD
+313 
-326 YTVNWNFSGSETVK
+326 
-340 YTVTIPTQLVT
+340 TVTIPTQLVT
-351 CEKGEIKITSSAS
+351 CERGEIRITSS
-364 SAVSINI
+364 SAAAVKVDIN
-371 KLDGVARFADD
+371 LDGVARFADD
-382 GSSSKNVSV
+382 DSV
-391 SSASPQ
+391 SKSVWVSSNSPQ
-397 TLEVVSSK
+397 TLEVFSAG
-405 SGNTKVSLGESFECV
+405 SGKTVVSLGEPYVCV
-420 ASDCS
+420 SSDCS
-425 FDFVDS
+425 FEFVDS
-431 ALRFYKDKAGT
+431 ALRFYKDKDGT
-442 VPDSVFYAGK
+442 APDSVFYAGK

-462 STTGEQCT
+462 STTGGQCT
-470 FSRLSD
+470 FSKLSGN
-476 DKITLKAHKPG
+476 KITLKAHKPG
-487 GADSVLVKYS
+487 GAGSVRVKYS

-504 DKNGKDLI
+504 DQNGRDLI
-512 LEYSEDGFY
+512 LDEYSDGFY
-521 KLPGFTYN
+521 RLPGFTYN
-529 DASEFI
+529 DAGEFI
-535 LSASGKIKVSTDNS
+535 LSASGKIEVSTDNS

-573 YIDLSSEPCQR
+573 YIDLISSEPCKQ

-591 KYDSGKDVSL
+591 KYVSGKDVSL

-611 ITEKVVDGA
+611 ITEKVVDRA
-620 RVVTAD
+620 MVVTAD

-653 GQEAGVSSQNYLH
+653 VPHGQEPGVPSQNYLH

-712 NVDGYFAP
+712 NIDGYFAP

-812 GVSCGSVKPVWKD
+812 GSKKPVWKD

-887 NTLTTEHHEMDYA
+887 NTRTTEHHELDYD

-965 NDEVVSEGDWI
+965 NDEVNDEVVSEGEWI

-1022 ELVSERTAEAEARK
+1022 ELVSERTAEAEVRK
-1036 EIVAGVEDQYA
+1036 EIVEGVEDQYA
-1047 VAGNGVMYLRISSP
+1047 VASNGVMYLRISSPSP

-1087 PLRAYETENPLTA
+1087 PLRAYETKNPLTA
-1100 KPVWFGISQESRD
+1100 KPEWFGISQESRD